1 MRKNLH
7 HKIMLSILAGSLAL
21 GFVYAPPAFAVDVLI
36 ADTSYTAPDG
46 TPGTYDLDAEGTTA
60 GTNYGDAEGYKPIT
74 LPTDDIDTFT
84 VTAGNGGRA
93 EKNGSTGGKGG
104 SISLSAIGNAINNGI
119 SVTAG
124 SGGDIITNDEFVI
137 ITSGSGGDV
146 KLTFNNAVTGGV
158 TATSGSGGDF
168 INEKEQ
174 NTLINGNGGNVELTF
189 DGAVT
194 DGVTATG
201 GNGGNIIQTLDDFYE
216 ITSGSGGDVT
226 LTFNNTVS
234 GGVTATGGNSGN
246 AKSIRGTL
254 SGGNGGNVNLTFMG
268 AVTGDIIAKAGNV
281 GDAEFNNVGFYSN
294 FFGGDVNLTFGGT
307 VRGDIKA
314 TAGNGTDLTATRME
328 NFNGGN
334 GGNVELTFKDAV
346 TGDITA
352 TAGNGGSLNL
362 EYITTFSGNNGGNV
376 NLTFMGAVTG
386 DITATAGNSGKS
398 EITDGVQNF
407 NGNNGGDVT
416 LTFNNNVVT
425 DSISLTG
432 GINTEGAHSDSKGG
446 SVNFTANSISGKTS
460 ADSSDNTTTS
470 NIDINLTKND
480 GDITFDVGTLN
491 IDDNTVK
498 ITAKDS
504 TGNTNNVDI
513 GKTRDNHIEN
523 LILTGNGDIDTTD
536 ANVIK
541 IGSLTINDGT
551 VNDTNWAG
559 FIDRTYYNDDG
570 VTENNNI
577 ALGENGVTFDI
588 ASNKTLAKNLT
599 GSNPGNLTKTG
610 AGTLKLTGSTYDYT
624 GLTVVEQGTLDA
636 SASALTASKGL
647 TLLGGATFVANNS
660 QDWNEKQFVVY
671 DNGSDNSATYQ
682 GNLNA
687 QNSNLY
693 FIASGDNTNPLLSV
707 TGSADISGSKYNI
720 GFTGKTT
727 FDEGQTLTL
736 IEADGTIDASGLQQG
751 NGIDGIDDIKI
762 GSTITQS
769 ITDVTTVPEV
779 ASNGSKLIATLG
791 STLATDEASVL
802 NASMLG
808 GLAFNLQGADLIAR
822 EGMEAAVRSAQLDN
836 NHAVFA
842 ALTRSSLDYGAVDVD
857 GTNML
862 AGLAWRSTTG
872 AGSLTYGVF
881 AEHGDGSYDTYA
893 NINGTSLHGEGDTD
907 YTGGGI
913 LARMDFNGSE
923 NGHGYLEASGRVGNA
938 DTDYTNSGLRDAY
951 GRAASY
957 STDGT
962 YYGAHIGAGYVQKL
976 DEKSSIDWY
985 GKLLWAR
992 LEGGSA
998 DLSTGEHLTFDD
1010 ADSLRLRIG
1019 GRWNYAASDFV
1030 SYYAGLGY
1038 EYEFDGEASG
1048 FTNGLALGDED
1059 LTGGSGVAELGI
1071 SFKPSKNSPFSLELN
1086 LAGFTGE
1093 REGFRGGVEAVYTF

>member
-1 MRKNLH
+1 MPLVLFMPRPL
-7 HKIMLSILAGSLAL
+7 LRT
-21 GFVYAPPAFAVDVLI
+21 PAFAEDVLI
-36 ADTSYTAPDG
+36 ADTSYTSPDG
-46 TPGTYDLDAEGTTA
+46 TRGTYDLDADGTNP
-60 GTNYGDAEGYKPIT
+60 GTNYNNTSIT
-74 LPTDDIDTFT
+74 LPTGPIDKFT
-84 VTAGNGGRA
+84 VTAGDGGNIEISA
-93 EKNGSTGGKGG
+93 YGGNLTG
-104 SISLSAIGNAINNGI
+104 
-119 SVTAG
+119 
-124 SGGDIITNDEFVI
+124 
-137 ITSGSGGDV
+137 
-146 KLTFNNAVTGGV
+146 
-158 TATSGSGGDF
+158 
-168 INEKEQ
+168 
-174 NTLINGNGGNVELTF
+174 GNGGNVTLTF
-189 DGAVT
+189 NETVT
-194 DGVTATG
+194 DNITATG
-201 GNGGNIIQTLDDFYE
+201 GNGGNIENSAYGGNLTGGNGGIVTLTFDKTVTGNITATGGNGSNIE
-216 ITSGSGGDVT
+216 ILAYGGNLTGGNGGIVT
-226 LTFNNTVS
+226 LTFNETVT
-234 GGVTATGGNSGN
+234 GNINATGSDGGSIEISAYGGNL
-246 AKSIRGTL
+246 T
-254 SGGNGGNVNLTFMG
+254 GGNGGN
-268 AVTGDIIAKAGNV
+268 A
-281 GDAEFNNVGFYSN
+281 
-294 FFGGDVNLTFGGT
+294 
-307 VRGDIKA
+307 
-314 TAGNGTDLTATRME
+314 
-328 NFNGGN
+328 
-334 GGNVELTFKDAV
+334 
-346 TGDITA
+346 
-352 TAGNGGSLNL
+352 
-362 EYITTFSGNNGGNV
+362 
-376 NLTFMGAVTG
+376 
-386 DITATAGNSGKS
+386 
-398 EITDGVQNF
+398 
-407 NGNNGGDVT
+407 T
-416 LTFNNNVVT
+416 LTFNDIVVT
-425 DSISLTG
+425 DNISLTSG
-432 GINTEGAHSDSKGG
+432 TNGTRNGANSTPGNGG
-446 SVNFTANSISGKTS
+446 SVNFTANSISGTQS
-460 ADSSDNTTTS
+460 TDSSGNTTTGD
-470 NIDINLTKND
+470 IDIELTKND

-491 IDDNTVK
+491 IADNTVTIK
-498 ITAKDS
+498 TKNSPNSDVNDNNIVICK
-504 TGNTNNVDI
+504 TG
-513 GKTRDNHIEN
+513 DNHIDT
-523 LILTGNGDIDTTD
+523 LYLTGNGNI
-536 ANVIK
+536 NVGNNIQ

-551 VNDTNWAG
+551 INDNNWKN
-559 FIDRTYYNDDG
+559 YNNLKT
-570 VTENNNI
+570 TETSAEI
-577 ALGENGVTFDI
+577 GGKGIIFSTDSEIEWSKGLTDAD
-588 ASNKTLAKNLT
+588 NLT
-599 GSNPGNLTKTG
+599 TPGNLTKTG

-624 GLTVVEQGTLDA
+624 GLTVVEKGTLDA
-636 SASALTASKGL
+636 SASELTNSKGL
-647 TLLGGATFVANNS
+647 TLLGDTIFKANSTQN
-660 QDWNEKQFVVY
+660 WNRKQIAVY
-671 DNGSDNSATYQ
+671 DNASDQYATYQ
-682 GNLNA
+682 GNLTA
-687 QNSNLY
+687 TNSNLY
-693 FIASGDNTNPLLSV
+693 FIANGDNTNPLLSV

-736 IEADGTIDASGLQQG
+736 IEADGTIDASGLQKG
-751 NGIDGIDDIKI
+751 DGIDGIKF

-791 STLATDEASVL
+791 STLATNEASVL

-872 AGSLTYGVF
+872 AGSFTYGVF

-893 NINGTSLHGEGDTD
+893 NINGTNLHGEGDTD

-923 NGHGYLEASGRVGNA
+923 NGYGYLEASGRVGNA

-1030 SYYAGLGY
+1030 NYYAGLGY

>member
-7 HKIMLSILAGSLAL
+7 HKIMLSLLAGSLAL
-21 GFVYAPPAFAVDVLI
+21 GFVYAPPAFAEDVTI
-36 ADTSYTAPDG
+36 ADG
-46 TPGTYDLDAEGTTA
+46 ETYNLNAEGTTS
-60 GTNYGDAEGYKPIT
+60 GTNYGDADIS

-84 VTAGNGGRA
+84 VIAGNGGRTIV
-93 EKNGSTGGKGG
+93 NGSTGGNGG
-104 SISLSAIGNAINNGI
+104 SILLSEIKNAIKNGVSI
-119 SVTAG
+119 TAG
-124 SGGDIITNDEFVI
+124 T
-137 ITSGSGGDV
+137 GSYSTAGTGSAGGDV
-146 KLTFNNAVTGGV
+146 TLTFKNVVNGNITAAAGIGGSTFHSGESICTGG
-158 TATSGSGGDF
+158 AGGDV
-168 INEKEQ
+168 
-174 NTLINGNGGNVELTF
+174 TLTF
-189 DGAVT
+189 KNVVKGNI
-194 DGVTATG
+194 TATG
-201 GNGGNIIQTLDDFYE
+201 GDSGSIGNYFTEANLTGVNGGKVTLIFNDDVNGNITAKAGSGNS
-216 ITSGSGGDVT
+216 TSTNSGEVTGGAGGDVT
-226 LTFNNTVS
+226 LTFNDVVNGNITAAAGDGSDIYNYSNNVN
-234 GGVTATGGNSGN
+234 ATGG
-246 AKSIRGTL
+246 
-254 SGGNGGNVNLTFMG
+254 
-268 AVTGDIIAKAGNV
+268 
-281 GDAEFNNVGFYSN
+281 
-294 FFGGDVNLTFGGT
+294 
-307 VRGDIKA
+307 
-314 TAGNGTDLTATRME
+314 
-328 NFNGGN
+328 
-334 GGNVELTFKDAV
+334 
-346 TGDITA
+346 
-352 TAGNGGSLNL
+352 
-362 EYITTFSGNNGGNV
+362 
-376 NLTFMGAVTG
+376 
-386 DITATAGNSGKS
+386 
-398 EITDGVQNF
+398 
-407 NGNNGGDVT
+407 NGGDVT
-416 LTFNNNVVT
+416 LTFNNVVNGNIDASAGNGSDIDNYSINGNTTGGAGGDVTLTFKNVNGNITAAAGDGGYFHGYISSGNITGGNGGNVSLTFKNVVT
-425 DSISLTG
+425 NSIKLTSGSNG
-432 GINTEGAHSDSKGG
+432 GNNYISTAFKGG
-446 SVNFTANSISGKTS
+446 SVTFEVDTISG
-460 ADSSDNTTTS
+460 TTS
-470 NIDINLTKND
+470 TSDIAINLTKKD

-491 IDDNTVK
+491 IDNNTVT
-498 ITAKDS
+498 ITA
-504 TGNTNNVDI
+504 TGDINTGIEEGTTQNI
-513 GKTRDNHIEN
+513 KANHIDN
-523 LILTGNGDIDTTD
+523 LILTGNGDFKTVDENGD
-536 ANVIK
+536 K
-541 IGSLTINDGT
+541 INDITVGSLTINDGT
-551 VNDTNWAG
+551 VNDNNWAG

-588 ASNKTLAKNLT
+588 TYDKELSKNLT
-599 GSNPGNLTKTG
+599 GSSTGNLTKTG

-636 SASALTASKGL
+636 SISELTNSKGL
-647 TLLGGATFVANNS
+647 TLFGSATFIANTSNQNWTS
-660 QDWNEKQFVVY
+660 TKQNWNNKQIAVY
-671 DNGSDNSATYQ
+671 DNGSDNSAIYQ
-682 GNLNA
+682 GDLSA

-693 FIASGDNTNPLLSV
+693 FIASGDNTNPLLKVINNGTDNNGNVNIAGSNYNLGL
-707 TGSADISGSKYNI
+707 TGDKFLDIGSK
-720 GFTGKTT
+720 
-727 FDEGQTLTL
+727 LTL
-736 IEADGTIDASGLQQG
+736 IEADGTINADNLEPGSG
-751 NGIDGIDDIKI
+751 IKV
-762 GSTITQS
+762 GSTIKQD
-769 ITDVTTVPEV
+769 ITTNVEV
-779 ASNGSKLIATLG
+779 SVDDSGSTEKLIATVNG
-791 STLATDEASVL
+791 ALATDEASAI
-802 NASMLG
+802 NTGMLG

-842 ALTRSSLDYGAVDVD
+842 ALTRSSLDYGTIDVD

-957 STDGT
+957 STDAT

-1030 SYYAGLGY
+1030 NYYAGLGY

-1048 FTNGLALGDED
+1048 FTNCLALGNED

-1071 SFKPSKNSPFSLELN
+1071 SFKPSKNSPFSLELK

>member
-21 GFVYAPPAFAVDVLI
+21 GFVYAQPAFAVDVMI
-36 ADTSYTAPDG
+36 ANGENYTAPDG
-46 TPGTYDLDAEGTTA
+46 TQGTYKLDADGTNN
-60 GTNYGDAEGYKPIT
+60 GTNYNDTSIT
-74 LPTDDIDTFT
+74 LPTDDIGTFT
-84 VTAGNGGRA
+84 VKAGNGGTA
-93 EKNGSTGGKGG
+93 EKTGSTVGKGG
-104 SISLSAIGNAINNGI
+104 SISLSTIGNIINNGVSI
-119 SVTAG
+119 TA
-124 SGGDIITNDEFVI
+124 
-137 ITSGSGGDV
+137 
-146 KLTFNNAVTGGV
+146 
-158 TATSGSGGDF
+158 
-168 INEKEQ
+168 
-174 NTLINGNGGNVELTF
+174 GNGGSPAVASGNV
-189 DGAVT
+189 
-194 DGVTATG
+194 ATG
-201 GNGGNIIQTLDDFYE
+201 GD
-216 ITSGSGGDVT
+216 GGDVT
-226 LTFNNTVS
+226 LTF
-234 GGVTATGGNSGN
+234 
-246 AKSIRGTL
+246 K
-254 SGGNGGNVNLTFMG
+254 NVN
-268 AVTGDIIAKAGNV
+268 GN
-281 GDAEFNNVGFYSN
+281 
-294 FFGGDVNLTFGGT
+294 
-307 VRGDIKA
+307 
-314 TAGNGTDLTATRME
+314 
-328 NFNGGN
+328 
-334 GGNVELTFKDAV
+334 
-346 TGDITA
+346 ITA
-352 TAGNGGSLNL
+352 EAGNGG
-362 EYITTFSGNNGGNV
+362 
-376 NLTFMGAVTG
+376 
-386 DITATAGNSGKS
+386 DIDHYS
-398 EITDGVQNF
+398 I
-407 NGNNGGDVT
+407 NGNATGGNGGDVT
-416 LTFNNNVVT
+416 LTFNDVVNGNITAAAGDGGYFYGYISSGNITGGNGGDATLTFKNVV
-425 DSISLTG
+425 
-432 GINTEGAHSDSKGG
+432 
-446 SVNFTANSISGKTS
+446 ANSITLTSGINGNNNRVTAIKGGNVTFE
-460 ADSSDNTTTS
+460 ADTISGIINTDSRSSTTTGD
-470 NIDINLTKND
+470 IAINLTKND

-491 IDDNTVK
+491 IADNTVK

-513 GKTRDNHIEN
+513 GKTGDNHIEN

-541 IGSLTINDGT
+541 IGSLTIDGA
-551 VNDTNWAG
+551 VISDNIENNKNNNWDNIIG
-559 FIDRTYYNDDG
+559 RTYTTDND
-570 VTENNNI
+570 NI
-577 ALGENGVTFDI
+577 ILGENGVTFDI
-588 ASNKTLAKNLT
+588 VFDKELSKNLT
-599 GSNPGNLTKTG
+599 GSSTGNLTKTG
-610 AGTLKLTGSTYDYT
+610 AGTLALTGSTYDYT
-624 GLTVVEQGTLDA
+624 GLTVVEKGTLDA
-636 SASALTASKGL
+636 SAIALTNSKGL
-647 TLLGGATFVANNS
+647 TLLGDTTFKANTS
-660 QDWNEKQFVVY
+660 QDWDGKQLVVY
-671 DNGSDNSATYQ
+671 DNGYDTFSTYQ
-682 GNLNA
+682 GNLKA

-736 IEADGTIDASGLQQG
+736 IEADGTIDASGLQKG
-751 NGIDGIDDIKI
+751 DGIDGIKF

-791 STLATDEASVL
+791 NTLATDEASVL

-913 LARMDFNGSE
+913 LARMDFNGNE

-1030 SYYAGLGY
+1030 NYYAGLGY

>member
-21 GFVYAPPAFAVDVLI
+21 GFVYGSLALGFVYTPPAFAEDVTI
-36 ADTSYTAPDG
+36 ADG
-46 TPGTYDLDAEGTTA
+46 ETYNLNAEGTTA
-60 GTNYGDAEGYKPIT
+60 GTDYGNA
-74 LPTDDIDTFT
+74 DIFLSTGDIGTFT
-84 VTAGNGGRA
+84 VIAGDGGYTIA
-93 EKNGSTGGKGG
+93 KDLYESFDGANGG
-104 SISLSAIGNAINNGI
+104 SIYLSDIGNVINNGI
-119 SVTAG
+119 SITAG
-124 SGGDIITNDEFVI
+124 TGGLSNGGNAT
-137 ITSGSGGDV
+137 GGAGGDV
-146 KLTFNNAVTGGV
+146 ELTFNNVVNGEIKADAGNGGITFIFLWNDCTGG
-158 TATSGSGGDF
+158 A
-168 INEKEQ
+168 
-174 NTLINGNGGNVELTF
+174 GGNVELTF
-189 DGAVT
+189 NNV
-194 DGVTATG
+194 V
-201 GNGGNIIQTLDDFYE
+201 NGNITAEAGIGGTI
-216 ITSGSGGDVT
+216 ITTSNTRQGGAGGDVE
-226 LTFNNTVS
+226 LTFNNV
-234 GGVTATGGNSGN
+234 VNGN
-246 AKSIRGTL
+246 
-254 SGGNGGNVNLTFMG
+254 
-268 AVTGDIIAKAGNV
+268 
-281 GDAEFNNVGFYSN
+281 
-294 FFGGDVNLTFGGT
+294 
-307 VRGDIKA
+307 
-314 TAGNGTDLTATRME
+314 
-328 NFNGGN
+328 
-334 GGNVELTFKDAV
+334 
-346 TGDITA
+346 ITA
-352 TAGNGGSLNL
+352 AAGNGGGINN
-362 EYITTFSGNNGGNV
+362 FDNGGNS
-376 NLTFMGAVTG
+376 TG
-386 DITATAGNSGKS
+386 G
-398 EITDGVQNF
+398 
-407 NGNNGGDVT
+407 NGGDVT
-416 LTFNNNVVT
+416 LTFTNNVNGNIDAAAGNGGTIGANISSADATGGDGGNVTLTFNNVVT
-425 DSISLTG
+425 DSISLTSG
-432 GINTEGAHSDSKGG
+432 TNGTVNGANSTHGKGG
-446 SVNFTANSISGKTS
+446 SVAFAANSISGTQS
-460 ADSSDNTTTS
+460 TDNI
-470 NIDINLTKND
+470 NITLNKND

-536 ANVIK
+536 ANGIK
-541 IGSLTINDGT
+541 IGQLTIDGGEI
-551 VNDTNWAG
+551 NDTNWAG
-559 FIDRTYYNDDG
+559 FHERAYGNDIFNI
-570 VTENNNI
+570 EN
-577 ALGENGVTFDI
+577 GGVTFNI
-588 ASNKTLAKNLT
+588 NNSQNLKHGLT
-599 GSNPGNLTKTG
+599 GKGGLTKTG
-610 AGTLKLTGSTYDYT
+610 NGTLELAKGTPGINFDYEGIT
-624 GLTVVEQGTLDA
+624 TITQGTIDA
-636 SASALTASKGL
+636 SATTSTLSKSAGL
-647 TLLGGATFVANNS
+647 TLYSGATFVANNS
-660 QDWNEKQFVVY
+660 QYWNEKQIAVY

-682 GNLNA
+682 GNLTA
-687 QNSNLY
+687 TNSNLY
-693 FIASGDNTNPLLSV
+693 FIASGDNTNPLLKVINNGTDNNGNVNIAGSNYNLGL
-707 TGSADISGSKYNI
+707 TGDKILDIGSK
-720 GFTGKTT
+720 
-727 FDEGQTLTL
+727 LTL
-736 IEADGTIDASGLQQG
+736 IEADGTINADNLEPGSG
-751 NGIDGIDDIKI
+751 IKV
-762 GSTITQS
+762 GSTIKQD
-769 ITDVTTVPEV
+769 ITTNVEV
-779 ASNGSKLIATLG
+779 SVDDSGSTEKLIATVSG
-791 STLATDEASVL
+791 ALATDEASAI
-802 NASMLG
+802 NSGMLG

-923 NGHGYLEASGRVGNA
+923 NGHGYLEASGRIGNA

-1030 SYYAGLGY
+1030 NYYAGLGY

>member
-21 GFVYAPPAFAVDVLI
+21 GFVYAPPAFAEDVLI
-36 ADTSYTAPDG
+36 ADTSYTSPDG
-46 TPGTYDLDAEGTTA
+46 TRGTYDLDADGTNP
-60 GTNYGDAEGYKPIT
+60 GTNYNNTSIT
-74 LPTDDIDTFT
+74 LPTGPIDKFT
-84 VTAGNGGRA
+84 VTAGDGGNIEISA
-93 EKNGSTGGKGG
+93 YGGNLTG
-104 SISLSAIGNAINNGI
+104 
-119 SVTAG
+119 
-124 SGGDIITNDEFVI
+124 
-137 ITSGSGGDV
+137 
-146 KLTFNNAVTGGV
+146 
-158 TATSGSGGDF
+158 
-168 INEKEQ
+168 
-174 NTLINGNGGNVELTF
+174 GNGGNVTLTF
-189 DGAVT
+189 NETVT
-194 DGVTATG
+194 DNITATG
-201 GNGGNIIQTLDDFYE
+201 GNGGNIENSAY
-216 ITSGSGGDVT
+216 GGNLTGGNGGIVT
-226 LTFNNTVS
+226 LTFHETVT
-234 GGVTATGGNSGN
+234 GNINATGSDGGSIEISAYGGNL
-246 AKSIRGTL
+246 T
-254 SGGNGGNVNLTFMG
+254 GGNGGN
-268 AVTGDIIAKAGNV
+268 A
-281 GDAEFNNVGFYSN
+281 
-294 FFGGDVNLTFGGT
+294 
-307 VRGDIKA
+307 
-314 TAGNGTDLTATRME
+314 
-328 NFNGGN
+328 
-334 GGNVELTFKDAV
+334 
-346 TGDITA
+346 
-352 TAGNGGSLNL
+352 
-362 EYITTFSGNNGGNV
+362 
-376 NLTFMGAVTG
+376 
-386 DITATAGNSGKS
+386 
-398 EITDGVQNF
+398 
-407 NGNNGGDVT
+407 T
-416 LTFNNNVVT
+416 LTFNDIVVT
-425 DSISLTG
+425 DNISLTSG
-432 GINTEGAHSDSKGG
+432 TNGTRNGANSTPGNGG
-446 SVNFTANSISGKTS
+446 SVNFTANSISGTQS
-460 ADSSDNTTTS
+460 TDSSGNTTTGD
-470 NIDINLTKND
+470 IDIELTKND

-491 IDDNTVK
+491 IADNTVTIK
-498 ITAKDS
+498 TKNSPNSDVNDNNIVICK
-504 TGNTNNVDI
+504 TG
-513 GKTRDNHIEN
+513 DNHIDT
-523 LILTGNGDIDTTD
+523 LYLTGNGNI
-536 ANVIK
+536 NVGNNIQ
-541 IGSLTINDGT
+541 IGSLTINGGT
-551 VNDTNWAG
+551 INDTNWG
-559 FIDRTYYNDDG
+559 NYN
-570 VTENNNI
+570 N
-577 ALGENGVTFDI
+577 L
-588 ASNKTLAKNLT
+588 KTTKTSAEIGGKGIIFSTDSEIEWSKGLTDADNLT
-599 GSNPGNLTKTG
+599 TPGNLTKTG

-624 GLTVVEQGTLDA
+624 GLTVVEKGTLDA
-636 SASALTASKGL
+636 SASELTNSKGL
-647 TLLGGATFVANNS
+647 TLLGDTIFKANSTQN
-660 QDWNEKQFVVY
+660 WNRKQIAVY
-671 DNGSDNSATYQ
+671 DNGSDQYATYQ
-682 GNLNA
+682 GNLTA
-687 QNSNLY
+687 TNSNLY
-693 FIASGDNTNPLLSV
+693 FIANGDNTNPLLSV

-736 IEADGTIDASGLQQG
+736 IEADGTIDASGLQKG
-751 NGIDGIDDIKI
+751 DGIDGIKF

-791 STLATDEASVL
+791 STLATNEASVL

-872 AGSLTYGVF
+872 AGNLTYGVF

-992 LEGGSA
+992 LEGASA

-1019 GRWNYAASDFV
+1019 GRWNYTASDFV

>member
-21 GFVYAPPAFAVDVLI
+21 GFVYAPPAFAEDAVDVEI
-36 ADTSYTAPDG
+36 ADGEEYNLNANYTISG
-46 TPGTYDLDAEGTTA
+46 TDYNDAS
-60 GTNYGDAEGYKPIT
+60 IT
-74 LPTDDIDTFT
+74 LPTGPIGTFT
-84 VTAGNGGRA
+84 VTAGNGG
-93 EKNGSTGGKGG
+93 ETIVNGSTGGKGG
-104 SISLSAIGNAINNGI
+104 SISLSAIGNIINNGI

-124 SGGDIITNDEFVI
+124 NGGKSYYHNTDENVTGGAGGDVTLTFTNVVNGNITASAGNGGDIEPY
-137 ITSGSGGDV
+137 
-146 KLTFNNAVTGGV
+146 
-158 TATSGSGGDF
+158 
-168 INEKEQ
+168 
-174 NTLINGNGGNVELTF
+174 INGNL
-189 DGAVT
+189 
-194 DGVTATG
+194 
-201 GNGGNIIQTLDDFYE
+201 
-216 ITSGSGGDVT
+216 TSGDGGDGGDVT
-226 LTFNNTVS
+226 LTFNDIVVTDNISLTS
-234 GGVTATGGNSGN
+234 GMN
-246 AKSIRGTL
+246 GT
-254 SGGNGGNVNLTFMG
+254 GNGANSTP
-268 AVTGDIIAKAGNV
+268 
-281 GDAEFNNVGFYSN
+281 
-294 FFGGDVNLTFGGT
+294 
-307 VRGDIKA
+307 
-314 TAGNGTDLTATRME
+314 
-328 NFNGGN
+328 
-334 GGNVELTFKDAV
+334 
-346 TGDITA
+346 
-352 TAGNGGSLNL
+352 GNGGSV
-362 EYITTFSGNNGGNV
+362 TFE
-376 NLTFMGAVTG
+376 A
-386 DITATAGNSGKS
+386 
-398 EITDGVQNF
+398 E
-407 NGNNGGDVT
+407 
-416 LTFNNNVVT
+416 
-425 DSISLTG
+425 
-432 GINTEGAHSDSKGG
+432 
-446 SVNFTANSISGKTS
+446 SISGTQS
-460 ADSSDNTTTS
+460 EDSSSNTTT

-498 ITAKDS
+498 ITA
-504 TGNTNNVDI
+504 TGDINTGIEEGTTQNR
-513 GKTRDNHIEN
+513 KANHIDN
-523 LILTGNGDIDTTD
+523 LILTGNGDFKTVDENGD
-536 ANVIK
+536 K
-541 IGSLTINDGT
+541 INDITVGSLTINDGT

-751 NGIDGIDDIKI
+751 NDIDGIDDIKI

-791 STLATDEASVL
+791 STLAADEASAI
-802 NASMLG
+802 NTGMLG
-808 GLAFNLQGADLIAR
+808 GLAFNLQGADLIAH
-822 EGMEAAVRSAQLDN
+822 EGMEAAVRSTQLDN

-842 ALTRSSLDYGAVDVD
+842 ALTRSSLDYGTVDVD

-872 AGSLTYGVF
+872 AGSMTYGVF

-893 NINGTSLHGEGDTD
+893 NINGTNLHGEGDTD

-992 LEGGSA
+992 LEGGSV

-1019 GRWNYAASDFV
+1019 GSWNYAASDFV

>member
-21 GFVYAPPAFAVDVLI
+21 GFIYAPPAFAEDVKI
-36 ADTSYTAPDG
+36 EHGANDG
-46 TPGTYDLDAEGTTA
+46 NGGTYNLDAKGTTD
-60 GTNYGDAEGYKPIT
+60 GTNYGDEKGYTSIS
-74 LPTDDIDTFT
+74 LPTGTIDKFT
-84 VTAGNGGRA
+84 VTAGNGGNI
-93 EKNGSTGGKGG
+93 KN
-104 SISLSAIGNAINNGI
+104 L
-119 SVTAG
+119 TAG
-124 SGGDIITNDEFVI
+124 GIY
-137 ITSGSGGDV
+137 
-146 KLTFNNAVTGGV
+146 TG
-158 TATSGSGGDF
+158 
-168 INEKEQ
+168 
-174 NTLINGNGGNVELTF
+174 GNGGNVTLTF
-189 DGAVT
+189 KETVT
-194 DGVTATG
+194 GIINATVGNGGNIENLDAGGNLRGGNGGGDVTLTFKETVTGIINATG
-201 GNGGNIIQTLDDFYE
+201 GNGGNIKN
-216 ITSGSGGDVT
+216 S
-226 LTFNNTVS
+226 
-234 GGVTATGGNSGN
+234 ATGG
-246 AKSIRGTL
+246 IYT
-254 SGGNGGNVNLTFMG
+254 GGNGGNVTLTFNET
-268 AVTGDIIAKAGNV
+268 VTDN
-281 GDAEFNNVGFYSN
+281 
-294 FFGGDVNLTFGGT
+294 
-307 VRGDIKA
+307 
-314 TAGNGTDLTATRME
+314 
-328 NFNGGN
+328 
-334 GGNVELTFKDAV
+334 
-346 TGDITA
+346 ITA
-352 TAGNGGSLNL
+352 TAGNGSNIENSATGGI
-362 EYITTFSGNNGGNV
+362 YTGGNGGNV
-376 NLTFMGAVTG
+376 TLTFNETVT
-386 DITATAGNSGKS
+386 DNITATAGNGSNIENSAAGG
-398 EITDGVQNF
+398 IYTG
-407 NGNNGGDVT
+407 GNGGNIT
-416 LTFNNNVVT
+416 LTFNNVVFT
-425 DSISLTG
+425 DSISLTSG
-432 GINTEGAHSDSKGG
+432 TKGVLIGTGYNCTPGNGG
-446 SVNFTANSISGKTS
+446 SVNFTAESISGTQS
-460 ADSSDNTTTS
+460 EDSSSNTTT
-470 NIDINLTKND
+470 NIDINLTKNVC
-480 GDITFDVGTLN
+480 DITFDVGTLN
-491 IDDNTVK
+491 IDDNTVT
-498 ITAKDS
+498 ITVEDNS
-504 TGNTNNVDI
+504 GNSDNNSENNIVI
-513 GKTRDNHIEN
+513 GKTGDNHIEN
-523 LILTGNGDIDTTD
+523 LILTGSGDFKTVDENGD
-536 ANVIK
+536 K
-541 IGSLTINDGT
+541 INDITVGSLTI
-551 VNDTNWAG
+551 
-559 FIDRTYYNDDG
+559 DDA
-570 VTENNNI
+570 VISDNTENNNWDNIIGRTYTTDNDNI

-588 ASNKTLAKNLT
+588 TSYKELSKNLT
-599 GSNPGNLTKTG
+599 GSSTGNLTKTG
-610 AGTLKLTGSTYDYT
+610 TGTLKLTGSTYDYT

-636 SASALTASKGL
+636 SNYALASSKGL
-647 TLLGGATFVANNS
+647 TLFGGATFIANTS
-660 QDWNEKQFVVY
+660 QDWDGKQLAVY
-671 DNGSDNSATYQ
+671 DNVSVNSATYQ

-720 GFTGKTT
+720 VFTSKTT

-791 STLATDEASVL
+791 STLATDEASAI
-802 NASMLG
+802 NSGMLG

-842 ALTRSSLDYGAVDVD
+842 ALTRSSLDYGTIDVD

-923 NGHGYLEASGRVGNA
+923 NGHGYLEASGRAGNA

-1030 SYYAGLGY
+1030 NYYAGLGY

>member
-7 HKIMLSILAGSLAL
+7 HKIMLSLLAGSLAL
-21 GFVYAPPAFAVDVLI
+21 SFVYAPPAFAVDVLI

-46 TPGTYDLDAEGTTA
+46 THGTYNLNAYYTISGTDYNDAS
-60 GTNYGDAEGYKPIT
+60 IT
-74 LPTDDIDTFT
+74 LPTGPIGTFT
-84 VTAGNGGRA
+84 VTAGNGG
-93 EKNGSTGGKGG
+93 ETIVNGSTGGKGG
-104 SISLSAIGNAINNGI
+104 SISLSDIKNAIKNGV

-124 SGGDIITNDEFVI
+124 NGGNIIVNSYSAN

-146 KLTFNNAVTGGV
+146 ALTLRST
-158 TATSGSGGDF
+158 
-168 INEKEQ
+168 
-174 NTLINGNGGNVELTF
+174 
-189 DGAVT
+189 VT
-194 DGVTATG
+194 D
-201 GNGGNIIQTLDDFYE
+201 
-216 ITSGSGGDVT
+216 
-226 LTFNNTVS
+226 
-234 GGVTATGGNSGN
+234 
-246 AKSIRGTL
+246 
-254 SGGNGGNVNLTFMG
+254 
-268 AVTGDIIAKAGNV
+268 
-281 GDAEFNNVGFYSN
+281 
-294 FFGGDVNLTFGGT
+294 
-307 VRGDIKA
+307 
-314 TAGNGTDLTATRME
+314 
-328 NFNGGN
+328 
-334 GGNVELTFKDAV
+334 
-346 TGDITA
+346 DITA
-352 TAGNGGSLNL
+352 TAGNGGNIEINSTGGNL
-362 EYITTFSGNNGGNV
+362 TSGNGGNV
-376 NLTFMGAVTG
+376 TLTFNETVTGIINATGGNGGNIEHSAAGGNLTGGNGGIVTLTFKETVTG
-386 DITATAGNSGKS
+386 IIKATGGNGGNIEHLAAGGDLTGGNGGIVTLTFKETVTGIINATGGNGSNIEISASGG
-398 EITDGVQNF
+398 ILTG
-407 NGNNGGDVT
+407 GNGGDVT
-416 LTFNNNVVT
+416 LTFNDVVT
-425 DSISLTG
+425 NNISLKSGTNG
-432 GINTEGAHSDSKGG
+432 TEYGANSTPGNGG
-446 SVNFTANSISGKTS
+446 SVTFTAESISGTQSTDNINITLNKNDGALNFHTNTLNIQNNTVTITANSSIG
-460 ADSSDNTTTS
+460 
-470 NIDINLTKND
+470 D
-480 GDITFDVGTLN
+480 GQ
-491 IDDNTVK
+491 
-498 ITAKDS
+498 S
-504 TGNTNNVDI
+504 Q
-513 GKTRDNHIEN
+513 DNHIDT
-523 LILTGNGDIDTTD
+523 LLLTGNGNFITNLSNNADITVGKL
-536 ANVIK
+536 A
-541 IGSLTINDGT
+541 INGGT
-551 VNDTNWAG
+551 VNNDNWKNIIEHDYKDPNAN
-559 FIDRTYYNDDG
+559 T
-570 VTENNNI
+570 I
-577 ALGENGVTFDI
+577 ALGEDGVTFDI
-588 ASNKTLAKNLT
+588 TSDKTLAKNLT
-599 GSNPGNLTKTG
+599 GNSTGNLTKTG
-610 AGTLKLTGSTYDYT
+610 AGMLKLTGSTYDYT
-624 GLTVVEQGTLDA
+624 GLTVVEQGILDA
-636 SASALTASKGL
+636 SASELTNSKGL
-647 TLLGGATFVANNS
+647 TLLGDTTFKANTS
-660 QDWNEKQFVVY
+660 QDWDGKQLVVY

-682 GNLNA
+682 GNLSA

-707 TGSADISGSKYNI
+707 TGSADISDSKYNI
-720 GFTGKTT
+720 VFTGKTT

-791 STLATDEASVL
+791 STLATDEASAI
-802 NASMLG
+802 NSGMLG

-822 EGMEAAVRSAQLDN
+822 EGMEAAICSAQLDN

-842 ALTRSSLDYGAVDVD
+842 ALTRSSLDYGTVDVD

-872 AGSLTYGVF
+872 AGSMTYGVF

-913 LARMDFNGSE
+913 LARIDFNGSE
-923 NGHGYLEASGRVGNA
+923 NVHGYLEASGRVGNA

>member
-7 HKIMLSILAGSLAL
+7 HKIMLSLLAGSLAL
-21 GFVYAPPAFAVDVLI
+21 GFVYAPPAFAEDVLI
-36 ADTSYTAPDG
+36 ADKSYTAPDG
-46 TPGTYDLDAEGTTA
+46 TQGTYDLDADGTNN
-60 GTNYGDAEGYKPIT
+60 GTNYGDEKGYTSIS
-74 LPTDDIDTFT
+74 LPTGPIDKFT
-84 VTAGNGGRA
+84 VIAGDGGNIENSAAGGNLRGGNGGDVTLTFKETVTDNITATAGNGGNI
-93 EKNGSTGGKGG
+93 KNLAAGMNLTG
-104 SISLSAIGNAINNGI
+104 
-119 SVTAG
+119 
-124 SGGDIITNDEFVI
+124 
-137 ITSGSGGDV
+137 
-146 KLTFNNAVTGGV
+146 
-158 TATSGSGGDF
+158 
-168 INEKEQ
+168 
-174 NTLINGNGGNVELTF
+174 GNGGIVTLTF
-189 DGAVT
+189 DKTVT
-194 DGVTATG
+194 GNINATG
-201 GNGGNIIQTLDDFYE
+201 GNGGNIENSAAGGNLR
-216 ITSGSGGDVT
+216 GGNGGDVT
-226 LTFNNTVS
+226 LTFKETV
-234 GGVTATGGNSGN
+234 
-246 AKSIRGTL
+246 
-254 SGGNGGNVNLTFMG
+254 
-268 AVTGDIIAKAGNV
+268 
-281 GDAEFNNVGFYSN
+281 
-294 FFGGDVNLTFGGT
+294 
-307 VRGDIKA
+307 
-314 TAGNGTDLTATRME
+314 TD
-328 NFNGGN
+328 N
-334 GGNVELTFKDAV
+334 
-346 TGDITA
+346 ITA
-352 TAGNGGSLNL
+352 TAGNGGNIKNL
-362 EYITTFSGNNGGNV
+362 AAGMNLTGGNGGIVTLTFDKTVTGNINATGGNGGNIENSAAGM
-376 NLTFMGAVTG
+376 NLTGG
-386 DITATAGNSGKS
+386 
-398 EITDGVQNF
+398 
-407 NGNNGGDVT
+407 NGGDVT
-416 LTFNNNVVT
+416 LTFNDIVVT
-425 DSISLTG
+425 DSISLKSGTNG
-432 GINTEGAHSDSKGG
+432 TEYGTEYGANSTPGNGG
-446 SVNFTANSISGKTS
+446 SVNFTANSISGKKS
-460 ADSSDNTTTS
+460 VDSSGNTTTGD
-470 NIDINLTKND
+470 IDIELTKND

-491 IDDNTVK
+491 IADNTVK
-498 ITAKDS
+498 ITVEDNSSNSNNNGENNIVIAK
-504 TGNTNNVDI
+504 TGQ
-513 GKTRDNHIEN
+513 NHIDN
-523 LILTGNGDIDTTD
+523 LILTGNGDFKTID
-536 ANVIK
+536 ANRNQINDITV
-541 IGSLTINDGT
+541 GSLTINDGT

-588 ASNKTLAKNLT
+588 TSNKTLAKNLT

-624 GLTVVEQGTLDA
+624 GLTVVEKGTLDA

-647 TLLGGATFVANNS
+647 TLLGDTIFKANSTQN
-660 QDWNEKQFVVY
+660 WNRKQIAVY
-671 DNGSDNSATYQ
+671 DNASDKSATYQ

-687 QNSNLY
+687 QYSNLY
-693 FIASGDNTNPLLSV
+693 FLASGDNTNPLLSV
-707 TGSADISGSKYNI
+707 TGSADISDSKYNI
-720 GFTGKTT
+720 VFTGKTT

-779 ASNGSKLIATLG
+779 ASNGSKLIATLS
-791 STLATDEASVL
+791 STLAADEASVL

-808 GLAFNLQGADLIAR
+808 DLAFNLQGADLIAR

-872 AGSLTYGVF
+872 AGSMTYGVF

-985 GKLLWAR
+985 GKLLWTR

-998 DLSTGEHLTFDD
+998 DLSTGEHLTFDN

-1030 SYYAGLGY
+1030 NYYAGLGY

-1059 LTGGSGVAELGI
+1059 LTGGNGVAELGI

>member
-21 GFVYAPPAFAVDVLI
+21 GFVYAPPAFAEDAVDVEI
-36 ADTSYTAPDG
+36 ADGEEYNLNANYTISG
-46 TPGTYDLDAEGTTA
+46 TDYNDAS
-60 GTNYGDAEGYKPIT
+60 IT
-74 LPTDDIDTFT
+74 LPTGPIGTFT
-84 VTAGNGGRA
+84 VTAGNGG
-93 EKNGSTGGKGG
+93 ETIVNGSTGGKGG
-104 SISLSAIGNAINNGI
+104 SISLSAIGNIINNGI

-124 SGGDIITNDEFVI
+124 NGGKSYYHNTDENVTGGAGGDVTLTFTNVVNGNITASAGNGGDIEPY
-137 ITSGSGGDV
+137 
-146 KLTFNNAVTGGV
+146 
-158 TATSGSGGDF
+158 
-168 INEKEQ
+168 
-174 NTLINGNGGNVELTF
+174 INGNL
-189 DGAVT
+189 
-194 DGVTATG
+194 
-201 GNGGNIIQTLDDFYE
+201 
-216 ITSGSGGDVT
+216 TSGDGGDGGDVT
-226 LTFNNTVS
+226 LTFNDIVVTDNISLTS
-234 GGVTATGGNSGN
+234 GMN
-246 AKSIRGTL
+246 GT
-254 SGGNGGNVNLTFMG
+254 GNGANSTP
-268 AVTGDIIAKAGNV
+268 
-281 GDAEFNNVGFYSN
+281 
-294 FFGGDVNLTFGGT
+294 
-307 VRGDIKA
+307 
-314 TAGNGTDLTATRME
+314 
-328 NFNGGN
+328 
-334 GGNVELTFKDAV
+334 
-346 TGDITA
+346 
-352 TAGNGGSLNL
+352 GNGGSV
-362 EYITTFSGNNGGNV
+362 TFE
-376 NLTFMGAVTG
+376 A
-386 DITATAGNSGKS
+386 
-398 EITDGVQNF
+398 E
-407 NGNNGGDVT
+407 
-416 LTFNNNVVT
+416 
-425 DSISLTG
+425 
-432 GINTEGAHSDSKGG
+432 
-446 SVNFTANSISGKTS
+446 SISGTQS
-460 ADSSDNTTTS
+460 EDSSSNTTT

-498 ITAKDS
+498 ITA
-504 TGNTNNVDI
+504 TGDINTGIEEGTTQNR
-513 GKTRDNHIEN
+513 KANHIDN
-523 LILTGNGDIDTTD
+523 LILTGNGDFKTVDENGD
-536 ANVIK
+536 K
-541 IGSLTINDGT
+541 INDITVGSLTINDGT

-751 NGIDGIDDIKI
+751 NDIDGIDDIKI

-791 STLATDEASVL
+791 STLAADEASAI
-802 NASMLG
+802 NTGMLG
-808 GLAFNLQGADLIAR
+808 GLAFNLQGADLIAH
-822 EGMEAAVRSAQLDN
+822 EGMEAAVRSTQLDN

-842 ALTRSSLDYGAVDVD
+842 ALTRSSLDYGTVDVD

-872 AGSLTYGVF
+872 AGSMTYGVF

-893 NINGTSLHGEGDTD
+893 NINGTNLHGEGDTD

-976 DEKSSIDWY
+976 DEKSSINWY

-992 LEGGSA
+992 LEGGSV

-1019 GRWNYAASDFV
+1019 GSWNYAASDFV

>member
-7 HKIMLSILAGSLAL
+7 HKIMLSLLAGSLAL
-21 GFVYAPPAFAVDVLI
+21 GFVYAPPAFAEDVLI

-46 TPGTYDLDAEGTTA
+46 TKGTYNLDADGTNNGTTYND
-60 GTNYGDAEGYKPIT
+60 TSIT
-74 LPTDDIDTFT
+74 LPTDPIGTFT
-84 VTAGNGGRA
+84 VIAGNGGNIEISA
-93 EKNGSTGGKGG
+93 SGMNLTG
-104 SISLSAIGNAINNGI
+104 
-119 SVTAG
+119 
-124 SGGDIITNDEFVI
+124 
-137 ITSGSGGDV
+137 
-146 KLTFNNAVTGGV
+146 
-158 TATSGSGGDF
+158 
-168 INEKEQ
+168 
-174 NTLINGNGGNVELTF
+174 GNGGNVTLTF
-189 DGAVT
+189 DKTVT
-194 DGVTATG
+194 GNINATG
-201 GNGGNIIQTLDDFYE
+201 GNGGNIE
-216 ITSGSGGDVT
+216 HS
-226 LTFNNTVS
+226 
-234 GGVTATGGNSGN
+234 AAGGNL
-246 AKSIRGTL
+246 K
-254 SGGNGGNVNLTFMG
+254 GG
-268 AVTGDIIAKAGNV
+268 
-281 GDAEFNNVGFYSN
+281 
-294 FFGGDVNLTFGGT
+294 
-307 VRGDIKA
+307 
-314 TAGNGTDLTATRME
+314 
-328 NFNGGN
+328 
-334 GGNVELTFKDAV
+334 
-346 TGDITA
+346 
-352 TAGNGGSLNL
+352 
-362 EYITTFSGNNGGNV
+362 
-376 NLTFMGAVTG
+376 
-386 DITATAGNSGKS
+386 
-398 EITDGVQNF
+398 
-407 NGNNGGDVT
+407 NGGDVT
-416 LTFNNNVVT
+416 LTFKETVT
-425 DSISLTG
+425 GIINATGGNGGNIEISASGGILTG
-432 GINTEGAHSDSKGG
+432 GNGGIVTLTFDKTVTGNINATGGNGGNIEISASGGILTGGNGGIVTLTFNDVVTNNISLKSGTNGTEYGANSTPGNGG
-446 SVNFTANSISGKTS
+446 SVTFTAESISGTQS
-460 ADSSDNTTTS
+460 TDNI
-470 NIDINLTKND
+470 NITLNKND
-480 GDITFDVGTLN
+480 GALNFHTNTLN
-491 IDDNTVK
+491 IQNNTVT
-498 ITAKDS
+498 ITANGS
-504 TGNTNNVDI
+504 I
-513 GKTRDNHIEN
+513 GDGQSQDNHIDT
-523 LILTGNGDIDTTD
+523 LLLTGNGNFITNLSNNDDITVGKLAID
-536 ANVIK
+536 
-541 IGSLTINDGT
+541 GGT
-551 VNDTNWAG
+551 VNDANWDSIIERNYRDPYAA
-559 FIDRTYYNDDG
+559 
-570 VTENNNI
+570 NI
-577 ALGENGVTFDI
+577 TLGANGVTFDI

-610 AGTLKLTGSTYDYT
+610 AGTLKLTGNTYDYS

-636 SASALTASKGL
+636 SASALTNSKGL
-647 TLLGGATFVANNS
+647 TLLGDTTFKANTS
-660 QDWNEKQFVVY
+660 QDWDGKQLAVY
-671 DNGSDNSATYQ
+671 DNGSDTSAVYT
-682 GNLNA
+682 GDLNA

-693 FIASGDNTNPLLSV
+693 FIANGDNTNPLLSV

-736 IEADGTIDASGLQQG
+736 IEADGTIDASGLQKG
-751 NGIDGIDDIKI
+751 DGIDGIDDIKI

-802 NASMLG
+802 NTGMLG

-872 AGSLTYGVF
+872 AGSMTYGFF

-998 DLSTGEHLTFDD
+998 DLSTGEHLSFDD

>member
-7 HKIMLSILAGSLAL
+7 NKIMLSILAGILAL
-21 GFVYAPPAFAVDVLI
+21 GFVYAPPAFAENVLI
-36 ADTSYTAPDG
+36 ADKSYTAPDG
-46 TPGTYDLDAEGTTA
+46 TQGTYDLDAVGTNN
-60 GTNYGDAEGYKPIT
+60 GTNYGDEKGYTSIS
-74 LPTDDIDTFT
+74 LPTGPIGTFT
-84 VTAGNGGRA
+84 VTAGNGGNIKNLTA
-93 EKNGSTGGKGG
+93 ERNLRG
-104 SISLSAIGNAINNGI
+104 
-119 SVTAG
+119 
-124 SGGDIITNDEFVI
+124 
-137 ITSGSGGDV
+137 
-146 KLTFNNAVTGGV
+146 
-158 TATSGSGGDF
+158 
-168 INEKEQ
+168 
-174 NTLINGNGGNVELTF
+174 GNGGNVTLTF
-189 DGAVT
+189 NETVT
-194 DGVTATG
+194 GIINATG
-201 GNGGNIIQTLDDFYE
+201 GNGGNIE
-216 ITSGSGGDVT
+216 NS
-226 LTFNNTVS
+226 
-234 GGVTATGGNSGN
+234 AAGGNY
-246 AKSIRGTL
+246 T
-254 SGGNGGNVNLTFMG
+254 GGNGGNVTLTFNET
-268 AVTGDIIAKAGNV
+268 VTDN
-281 GDAEFNNVGFYSN
+281 
-294 FFGGDVNLTFGGT
+294 
-307 VRGDIKA
+307 
-314 TAGNGTDLTATRME
+314 
-328 NFNGGN
+328 
-334 GGNVELTFKDAV
+334 
-346 TGDITA
+346 ITA
-352 TAGNGGSLNL
+352 TAGNGGNIVNSAQGSD
-362 EYITTFSGNNGGNV
+362 YTGG
-376 NLTFMGAVTG
+376 
-386 DITATAGNSGKS
+386 
-398 EITDGVQNF
+398 
-407 NGNNGGDVT
+407 NGGDVI
-416 LTFNNNVVT
+416 LTFNNVVFT
-425 DSISLTG
+425 ESISLTSG
-432 GINTEGAHSDSKGG
+432 TNGVLEGTYYNCTPGNGG
-446 SVNFTANSISGKTS
+446 SVNFTAESISGTQS
-460 ADSSDNTTTS
+460 TDNI
-470 NIDINLTKND
+470 NITLNKND
-480 GDITFDVGTLN
+480 GALNFHTNTLN
-491 IDDNTVK
+491 IQNNTVT
-498 ITAKDS
+498 ITAN
-504 TGNTNNVDI
+504 GYI
-513 GKTRDNHIEN
+513 GDGQSQDNHIDT
-523 LILTGNGDIDTTD
+523 LLLTGNGNFITKLSNNADITVGKLAID
-536 ANVIK
+536 
-541 IGSLTINDGT
+541 GGT
-551 VNDTNWAG
+551 VNDANWDSIIERNYRDPYAA
-559 FIDRTYYNDDG
+559 
-570 VTENNNI
+570 NI
-577 ALGENGVTFDI
+577 TLGANGVTFDI

-624 GLTVVEQGTLDA
+624 GLTVVEKGTLDA

-647 TLLGGATFVANNS
+647 TLLGDTIFKANSTQN
-660 QDWNEKQFVVY
+660 WNRKQIAVY
-671 DNGSDNSATYQ
+671 DNGSDQYATYQ
-682 GNLNA
+682 GNLTA
-687 QNSNLY
+687 TNSNLY
-693 FIASGDNTNPLLSV
+693 FIARGDNTNPLLSV

-720 GFTGKTT
+720 VFTGKTT

-802 NASMLG
+802 NTGMLG

-822 EGMEAAVRSAQLDN
+822 EGMEAAIRSAQLDN

-872 AGSLTYGVF
+872 AGSLTYGFF

-893 NINGTSLHGEGDTD
+893 NINGTNLHGEGDTD

-923 NGHGYLEASGRVGNA
+923 NGHGYLEASGRIGNA

>member
-1 MRKNLH
+1 MRKNLQN
-7 HKIMLSILAGSLAL
+7 KIMLSILAGSLAL
-21 GFVYAPPAFAVDVLI
+21 GFVYAPPAFAEDVLI

-46 TPGTYDLDAEGTTA
+46 TQGTYDLDADGTNN
-60 GTNYGDAEGYKPIT
+60 GTNYGDEKGYTSIS
-74 LPTDDIDTFT
+74 LPTGPIDKFT
-84 VTAGNGGRA
+84 VTAGNGGNIENSNQRR
-93 EKNGSTGGKGG
+93 
-104 SISLSAIGNAINNGI
+104 
-119 SVTAG
+119 
-124 SGGDIITNDEFVI
+124 DY
-137 ITSGSGGDV
+137 
-146 KLTFNNAVTGGV
+146 
-158 TATSGSGGDF
+158 
-168 INEKEQ
+168 
-174 NTLINGNGGNVELTF
+174 
-189 DGAVT
+189 
-194 DGVTATG
+194 TG
-201 GNGGNIIQTLDDFYE
+201 GNGGN
-216 ITSGSGGDVT
+216 VT
-226 LTFNNTVS
+226 LTFNETV
-234 GGVTATGGNSGN
+234 TDNIT
-246 AKSIRGTL
+246 
-254 SGGNGGNVNLTFMG
+254 
-268 AVTGDIIAKAGNV
+268 
-281 GDAEFNNVGFYSN
+281 
-294 FFGGDVNLTFGGT
+294 
-307 VRGDIKA
+307 A
-314 TAGNGTDLTATRME
+314 TAGNGGNIE
-328 NFNGGN
+328 NSNQGSDYTGGN
-334 GGNVELTFKDAV
+334 GGDVILTFNDVV
-346 TGDITA
+346 TDNITATAGNGGNIENSNQGSDYTGGNGGDVILTFNDVVTDNITA
-352 TAGNGGSLNL
+352 TAGNGGSV
-362 EYITTFSGNNGGNV
+362 TFE
-376 NLTFMGAVTG
+376 A
-386 DITATAGNSGKS
+386 
-398 EITDGVQNF
+398 E
-407 NGNNGGDVT
+407 
-416 LTFNNNVVT
+416 
-425 DSISLTG
+425 
-432 GINTEGAHSDSKGG
+432 
-446 SVNFTANSISGKTS
+446 SISGTQS
-460 ADSSDNTTTS
+460 TDNI
-470 NIDINLTKND
+470 NITLNKND
-480 GDITFDVGTLN
+480 GALNFHTNTLN
-491 IDDNTVK
+491 IQNNTVT
-498 ITAKDS
+498 ITANGS
-504 TGNTNNVDI
+504 I
-513 GKTRDNHIEN
+513 GDGQSQDNHIDT
-523 LILTGNGDIDTTD
+523 LLLTGNGNFITNLSNNADITVGKL
-536 ANVIK
+536 A
-541 IGSLTINDGT
+541 INGGT
-551 VNDTNWAG
+551 VNNDNWKNIIEHDYKDPNAN
-559 FIDRTYYNDDG
+559 T
-570 VTENNNI
+570 I

-588 ASNKTLAKNLT
+588 TSDKELSKNLT
-599 GSNPGNLTKTG
+599 GSSTGNLTKTG
-610 AGTLKLTGSTYDYT
+610 TGTLKLTGSTYDYT
-624 GLTVVEQGTLDA
+624 GLTVVEKGTLDA

-751 NGIDGIDDIKI
+751 NDIDGIDDIKI

-791 STLATDEASVL
+791 STLAADEASVL

-872 AGSLTYGVF
+872 AGNLTYGVF

-998 DLSTGEHLTFDD
+998 DSSTGEHLTFDD

>member
-21 GFVYAPPAFAVDVLI
+21 GFVYAPPAFAEDVLI

-46 TPGTYDLDAEGTTA
+46 TRGTYDLDADYDKD
-60 GTNYGDAEGYKPIT
+60 GTNYGDATNYTPIT
-74 LPTDDIDTFT
+74 DFPEETITIGTFT
-84 VTAGNGGRA
+84 VKAGNGG
-93 EKNGSTGGKGG
+93 ETIDNGSTGGKGG
-104 SISLSAIGNAINNGI
+104 SISLSAIGNIINNGI

-124 SGGDIITNDEFVI
+124 NGGNSYNPSMDE
-137 ITSGSGGDV
+137 
-146 KLTFNNAVTGGV
+146 NVTGG
-158 TATSGSGGDF
+158 A
-168 INEKEQ
+168 
-174 NTLINGNGGNVELTF
+174 
-189 DGAVT
+189 
-194 DGVTATG
+194 
-201 GNGGNIIQTLDDFYE
+201 
-216 ITSGSGGDVT
+216 GGDVT
-226 LTFNNTVS
+226 LTFKNIN
-234 GGVTATGGNSGN
+234 GNITAS
-246 AKSIRGTL
+246 A
-254 SGGNGGNVNLTFMG
+254 GNGGNVKPYINGNLTS
-268 AVTGDIIAKAGNV
+268 GDG
-281 GDAEFNNVGFYSN
+281 GD
-294 FFGGDVNLTFGGT
+294 GGDVILTFNDVVTNNISLKSGT
-307 VRGDIKA
+307 
-314 TAGNGTDLTATRME
+314 NGTEYGVNSTP
-328 NFNGGN
+328 
-334 GGNVELTFKDAV
+334 
-346 TGDITA
+346 
-352 TAGNGGSLNL
+352 GNGGSV
-362 EYITTFSGNNGGNV
+362 TF
-376 NLTFMGAVTG
+376 A
-386 DITATAGNSGKS
+386 
-398 EITDGVQNF
+398 
-407 NGNNGGDVT
+407 
-416 LTFNNNVVT
+416 
-425 DSISLTG
+425 
-432 GINTEGAHSDSKGG
+432 
-446 SVNFTANSISGKTS
+446 ANSISGKKS
-460 ADSSDNTTTS
+460 VDSSSNTTTT
-470 NIDINLTKND
+470 NIDINLTKKD
-480 GDITFDVGTLN
+480 GDITFDVGALN
-491 IDDNTVK
+491 IADNTVK
-498 ITAKDS
+498 ITAKGNIY
-504 TGNTNNVDI
+504 TGIIDEDTE
-513 GKTRDNHIEN
+513 TRKANHIDN
-523 LILTGNGDIDTTD
+523 LILTGNGNIDTTN
-536 ANVIK
+536 ASGIK
-541 IGSLTINDGT
+541 IGQLTIDGGT
-551 VNDTNWAG
+551 IISDSSTGNAWTN
-559 FIDRTYYNDDG
+559 IILRKYS
-570 VTENNNI
+570 NNTI
-577 ALGENGVTFDI
+577 TIGTKGATFNMQS
-588 ASNKTLAKNLT
+588 SNNLT
-599 GSNPGNLTKTG
+599 KSVTGTGNLTKTG
-610 AGTLKLTGSTYDYT
+610 AGTLALTGSTYDYS
-624 GLTVVEQGTLDA
+624 GLTIVEEGTLDA
-636 SASALTASKGL
+636 SASELTNSKGL
-647 TLLGGATFVANNS
+647 TLFGGATFIANTSN
-660 QDWNEKQFVVY
+660 QNWTGTKQNWNNKQFVVY
-671 DNGSDNSATYQ
+671 DNGSDTSAVYT
-682 GNLNA
+682 GDLNA

-693 FIASGDNTNPLLSV
+693 FIANGDNTNPLLSV

-736 IEADGTIDASGLQQG
+736 IEADGTIDASGLQKG
-751 NGIDGIDDIKI
+751 DGIDGIKF

-791 STLATDEASVL
+791 STLATDEASAI
-802 NASMLG
+802 NSGMLG

-822 EGMEAAVRSAQLDN
+822 EGMEAAVRSAKLDN

-872 AGSLTYGVF
+872 AGSMTYGVF

-998 DLSTGEHLTFDD
+998 DLNTGEHLTFDD

-1030 SYYAGLGY
+1030 NYYAGLGY

>member
-1 MRKNLH
+1 M
-7 HKIMLSILAGSLAL
+7 
-21 GFVYAPPAFAVDVLI
+21 
-36 ADTSYTAPDG
+36 
-46 TPGTYDLDAEGTTA
+46 
-60 GTNYGDAEGYKPIT
+60 
-74 LPTDDIDTFT
+74 
-84 VTAGNGGRA
+84 
-93 EKNGSTGGKGG
+93 
-104 SISLSAIGNAINNGI
+104 
-119 SVTAG
+119 
-124 SGGDIITNDEFVI
+124 
-137 ITSGSGGDV
+137 
-146 KLTFNNAVTGGV
+146 
-158 TATSGSGGDF
+158 
-168 INEKEQ
+168 
-174 NTLINGNGGNVELTF
+174 
-189 DGAVT
+189 
-194 DGVTATG
+194 
-201 GNGGNIIQTLDDFYE
+201 
-216 ITSGSGGDVT
+216 
-226 LTFNNTVS
+226 
-234 GGVTATGGNSGN
+234 
-246 AKSIRGTL
+246 
-254 SGGNGGNVNLTFMG
+254 
-268 AVTGDIIAKAGNV
+268 
-281 GDAEFNNVGFYSN
+281 
-294 FFGGDVNLTFGGT
+294 
-307 VRGDIKA
+307 
-314 TAGNGTDLTATRME
+314 
-328 NFNGGN
+328 
-334 GGNVELTFKDAV
+334 
-346 TGDITA
+346 
-352 TAGNGGSLNL
+352 
-362 EYITTFSGNNGGNV
+362 
-376 NLTFMGAVTG
+376 
-386 DITATAGNSGKS
+386 
-398 EITDGVQNF
+398 
-407 NGNNGGDVT
+407 
-416 LTFNNNVVT
+416 
-425 DSISLTG
+425 
-432 GINTEGAHSDSKGG
+432 
-446 SVNFTANSISGKTS
+446 
-460 ADSSDNTTTS
+460 
-470 NIDINLTKND
+470 
-480 GDITFDVGTLN
+480 
-491 IDDNTVK
+491 
-498 ITAKDS
+498 
-504 TGNTNNVDI
+504 
-513 GKTRDNHIEN
+513 
-523 LILTGNGDIDTTD
+523 
-536 ANVIK
+536 
-541 IGSLTINDGT
+541 
-551 VNDTNWAG
+551 
-559 FIDRTYYNDDG
+559 
-570 VTENNNI
+570 
-577 ALGENGVTFDI
+577 
-588 ASNKTLAKNLT
+588 
-599 GSNPGNLTKTG
+599 
-610 AGTLKLTGSTYDYT
+610 
-624 GLTVVEQGTLDA
+624 
-636 SASALTASKGL
+636 
-647 TLLGGATFVANNS
+647 
-660 QDWNEKQFVVY
+660 Y

-736 IEADGTIDASGLQQG
+736 IEADGTIDASGLQKG
-751 NGIDGIDDIKI
+751 DGIDGIKF

-791 STLATDEASVL
+791 STLAADEASVL

-872 AGSLTYGVF
+872 AGNLTYGVF

-957 STDGT
+957 SMDGT

-992 LEGGSA
+992 LQGGSA

>member
-1 MRKNLH
+1 M
-7 HKIMLSILAGSLAL
+7 
-21 GFVYAPPAFAVDVLI
+21 F
-36 ADTSYTAPDG
+36 
-46 TPGTYDLDAEGTTA
+46 
-60 GTNYGDAEGYKPIT
+60 
-74 LPTDDIDTFT
+74 
-84 VTAGNGGRA
+84 
-93 EKNGSTGGKGG
+93 
-104 SISLSAIGNAINNGI
+104 
-119 SVTAG
+119 
-124 SGGDIITNDEFVI
+124 
-137 ITSGSGGDV
+137 
-146 KLTFNNAVTGGV
+146 
-158 TATSGSGGDF
+158 
-168 INEKEQ
+168 
-174 NTLINGNGGNVELTF
+174 
-189 DGAVT
+189 
-194 DGVTATG
+194 
-201 GNGGNIIQTLDDFYE
+201 
-216 ITSGSGGDVT
+216 
-226 LTFNNTVS
+226 
-234 GGVTATGGNSGN
+234 
-246 AKSIRGTL
+246 
-254 SGGNGGNVNLTFMG
+254 
-268 AVTGDIIAKAGNV
+268 
-281 GDAEFNNVGFYSN
+281 
-294 FFGGDVNLTFGGT
+294 
-307 VRGDIKA
+307 
-314 TAGNGTDLTATRME
+314 
-328 NFNGGN
+328 
-334 GGNVELTFKDAV
+334 
-346 TGDITA
+346 
-352 TAGNGGSLNL
+352 
-362 EYITTFSGNNGGNV
+362 
-376 NLTFMGAVTG
+376 
-386 DITATAGNSGKS
+386 
-398 EITDGVQNF
+398 
-407 NGNNGGDVT
+407 
-416 LTFNNNVVT
+416 
-425 DSISLTG
+425 
-432 GINTEGAHSDSKGG
+432 
-446 SVNFTANSISGKTS
+446 
-460 ADSSDNTTTS
+460 
-470 NIDINLTKND
+470 
-480 GDITFDVGTLN
+480 
-491 IDDNTVK
+491 
-498 ITAKDS
+498 
-504 TGNTNNVDI
+504 
-513 GKTRDNHIEN
+513 
-523 LILTGNGDIDTTD
+523 
-536 ANVIK
+536 
-541 IGSLTINDGT
+541 
-551 VNDTNWAG
+551 
-559 FIDRTYYNDDG
+559 
-570 VTENNNI
+570 
-577 ALGENGVTFDI
+577 
-588 ASNKTLAKNLT
+588 
-599 GSNPGNLTKTG
+599 
-610 AGTLKLTGSTYDYT
+610 
-624 GLTVVEQGTLDA
+624 
-636 SASALTASKGL
+636 
-647 TLLGGATFVANNS
+647 GGATFIANTSN
-660 QDWNEKQFVVY
+660 QNWTGTKQNWNNKQFVVY
-671 DNGSDNSATYQ
+671 DNGSDTSAVYT
-682 GNLNA
+682 GDLNA

-751 NGIDGIDDIKI
+751 NDIDGIDDIKI

-791 STLATDEASVL
+791 STLAADEASVL

-872 AGSLTYGVF
+872 AGNLTYGVF

-985 GKLLWAR
+985 GKLLWTR

-998 DLSTGEHLTFDD
+998 DLSTGEHLSFDD

-1030 SYYAGLGY
+1030 NYYAGLGY

-1048 FTNGLALGDED
+1048 FTNGLALGNED

>member
-21 GFVYAPPAFAVDVLI
+21 GFVYAPPAFAEDAVDVEI
-36 ADTSYTAPDG
+36 ADGEEYNLNANYTISG
-46 TPGTYDLDAEGTTA
+46 TDYNDAS
-60 GTNYGDAEGYKPIT
+60 IT
-74 LPTDDIDTFT
+74 LPTGPIGTFT
-84 VTAGNGGRA
+84 VTAGNGG
-93 EKNGSTGGKGG
+93 ETIVNGSTDGKGG
-104 SISLSAIGNAINNGI
+104 SISLSAIGNIINNGI

-124 SGGDIITNDEFVI
+124 NGGKSYYHNIDGN
-137 ITSGSGGDV
+137 
-146 KLTFNNAVTGGV
+146 VTGG
-158 TATSGSGGDF
+158 A
-168 INEKEQ
+168 
-174 NTLINGNGGNVELTF
+174 
-189 DGAVT
+189 
-194 DGVTATG
+194 
-201 GNGGNIIQTLDDFYE
+201 
-216 ITSGSGGDVT
+216 GGDVT
-226 LTFNNTVS
+226 LTFTNVVN
-234 GGVTATGGNSGN
+234 GN
-246 AKSIRGTL
+246 
-254 SGGNGGNVNLTFMG
+254 
-268 AVTGDIIAKAGNV
+268 
-281 GDAEFNNVGFYSN
+281 
-294 FFGGDVNLTFGGT
+294 
-307 VRGDIKA
+307 
-314 TAGNGTDLTATRME
+314 
-328 NFNGGN
+328 
-334 GGNVELTFKDAV
+334 
-346 TGDITA
+346 ITA
-352 TAGNGGSLNL
+352 SAGNGGDI
-362 EYITTFSGNNGGNV
+362 EPYING
-376 NLTFMGAVTG
+376 NLTSG
-386 DITATAGNSGKS
+386 DGG
-398 EITDGVQNF
+398 DG
-407 NGNNGGDVT
+407 GDGGDVI
-416 LTFNNNVVT
+416 LTFNDVVT
-425 DSISLTG
+425 NNISLKSGTNG
-432 GINTEGAHSDSKGG
+432 TEYGANSTPGNGG
-446 SVNFTANSISGKTS
+446 SVTFEAESISGTQS
-460 ADSSDNTTTS
+460 TDNI
-470 NIDINLTKND
+470 NITLNKND
-480 GDITFDVGTLN
+480 GALNFHTNTLN
-491 IDDNTVK
+491 IQNNTVT
-498 ITAKDS
+498 ITANGS
-504 TGNTNNVDI
+504 I
-513 GKTRDNHIEN
+513 GDGQSQDNHIDT
-523 LILTGNGDIDTTD
+523 LLLTGNGNFITNLSNNADITVGKL
-536 ANVIK
+536 A
-541 IGSLTINDGT
+541 INDGT
-551 VNDTNWAG
+551 INDNNWEN
-559 FIDRTYYNDDG
+559 YNNLKT
-570 VTENNNI
+570 TETAAEI
-577 ALGENGVTFDI
+577 GGEGIIFSTDSEI
-588 ASNKTLAKNLT
+588 EWSKGLTDADNLT
-599 GSNPGNLTKTG
+599 TPGNLTKTG
-610 AGTLKLTGSTYDYT
+610 EGTLILDEENGNNTYDYT
-624 GLTVVEQGTLDA
+624 GLTVVEKGTLDA
-636 SASALTASKGL
+636 SASELTNSKGL

-660 QDWNEKQFVVY
+660 QDWKGKQIAVY
-671 DNGSDNSATYQ
+671 DNGSDTSATYQ

-707 TGSADISGSKYNI
+707 TGSADISDSKYNI
-720 GFTGKTT
+720 VFTGKTT

-791 STLATDEASVL
+791 STLATDEASAI
-802 NASMLG
+802 NSGMLG

-822 EGMEAAVRSAQLDN
+822 EGMAAAIRSAQLDN

-842 ALTRSSLDYGAVDVD
+842 ALTRSSLDYGTVDVD

-893 NINGTSLHGEGDTD
+893 NINGTSLHGKGDTD

-923 NGHGYLEASGRVGNA
+923 NGHGYLEASGRIGNA

-992 LEGGSA
+992 LEGSSA

-1019 GRWNYAASDFV
+1019 GSWNYAASDFV

-1038 EYEFDGEASG
+1038 EYEFDGEAKG

>member
-7 HKIMLSILAGSLAL
+7 HKIILSILAGSLAL
-21 GFVYAPPAFAVDVLI
+21 GFVYAPPAFAEDVMI
-36 ADTSYTAPDG
+36 EHGADDG
-46 TPGTYDLDAEGTTA
+46 NGGTYKLDAEDTTA
-60 GTNYGDAEGYKPIT
+60 GTNYGVADIT

-84 VTAGNGGRA
+84 VIAGNGGNI
-93 EKNGSTGGKGG
+93 KNLDAGG
-104 SISLSAIGNAINNGI
+104 N
-119 SVTAG
+119 
-124 SGGDIITNDEFVI
+124 
-137 ITSGSGGDV
+137 
-146 KLTFNNAVTGGV
+146 LT
-158 TATSGSGGDF
+158 D
-168 INEKEQ
+168 
-174 NTLINGNGGNVELTF
+174 GNGGNVTLTF
-189 DGAVT
+189 DKTVT
-194 DGVTATG
+194 GNINATG
-201 GNGGNIIQTLDDFYE
+201 GNGGNIKNLD
-216 ITSGSGGDVT
+216 
-226 LTFNNTVS
+226 
-234 GGVTATGGNSGN
+234 AGGNF
-246 AKSIRGTL
+246 T
-254 SGGNGGNVNLTFMG
+254 GGNGGNV
-268 AVTGDIIAKAGNV
+268 
-281 GDAEFNNVGFYSN
+281 S
-294 FFGGDVNLTFGGT
+294 
-307 VRGDIKA
+307 
-314 TAGNGTDLTATRME
+314 
-328 NFNGGN
+328 
-334 GGNVELTFKDAV
+334 
-346 TGDITA
+346 
-352 TAGNGGSLNL
+352 
-362 EYITTFSGNNGGNV
+362 
-376 NLTFMGAVTG
+376 
-386 DITATAGNSGKS
+386 
-398 EITDGVQNF
+398 
-407 NGNNGGDVT
+407 
-416 LTFNNNVVT
+416 LTFNDVVT

-446 SVNFTANSISGKTS
+446 SVTFTANSISGKKS
-460 ADSSDNTTTS
+460 VDSNSNTT
-470 NIDINLTKND
+470 NIAINLTKND

-491 IDDNTVK
+491 IDNNTVT
-498 ITAKDS
+498 ITA
-504 TGNTNNVDI
+504 TGDINTGIEEGTTQNI
-513 GKTRDNHIEN
+513 KANHIDN
-523 LILTGNGDIDTTD
+523 LILTGNGDFKTVDENGD
-536 ANVIK
+536 K
-541 IGSLTINDGT
+541 INDITVGSLTINDGT
-551 VNDTNWAG
+551 VNDNNWAG

-588 ASNKTLAKNLT
+588 TYDKELSKNLT
-599 GSNPGNLTKTG
+599 GSSTGNLTKTG

-624 GLTVVEQGTLDA
+624 GLTVVEKGTLDA
-636 SASALTASKGL
+636 SAIALTNSKGL
-647 TLLGGATFVANNS
+647 TLLGDTTFKANTS
-660 QDWNEKQFVVY
+660 QDWDGKQLVVY
-671 DNGSDNSATYQ
+671 DNGYDTFSTYQ
-682 GNLNA
+682 GNLKA

-727 FDEGQTLTL
+727 FDEGQALTL
-736 IEADGTIDASGLQQG
+736 IEAGGTIDASGLQKG
-751 NGIDGIDDIKI
+751 DGIDGIDDIKI

-836 NHAVFA
+836 SHAVFA
-842 ALTRSSLDYGAVDVD
+842 ALTRSSLDYGTIDVD

-992 LEGGSA
+992 LEGSSA
-998 DLSTGEHLTFDD
+998 YLSTGEHLTFDD

-1019 GRWNYAASDFV
+1019 GRWNYTASDFV
-1030 SYYAGLGY
+1030 NYYAGLGY
-1038 EYEFDGEASG
+1038 EYEFDGEANG

-1086 LAGFTGE
+1086 LASFTGE

>member
-21 GFVYAPPAFAVDVLI
+21 GFIYAPPAFAEKYVTI
-36 ADTSYTAPDG
+36 EHGADDG
-46 TPGTYDLDAEGTTA
+46 NGGTYKLDAVGTNN
-60 GTNYGDAEGYKPIT
+60 GTNYGDKNGYTSIT
-74 LPTDDIDTFT
+74 LPTGNIDKFT
-84 VTAGNGGRA
+84 VIAGNGGNI
-93 EKNGSTGGKGG
+93 EN
-104 SISLSAIGNAINNGI
+104 SA
-119 SVTAG
+119 
-124 SGGDIITNDEFVI
+124 
-137 ITSGSGGDV
+137 
-146 KLTFNNAVTGGV
+146 
-158 TATSGSGGDF
+158 
-168 INEKEQ
+168 Q
-174 NTLINGNGGNVELTF
+174 GGNL
-189 DGAVT
+189 
-194 DGVTATG
+194 TG
-201 GNGGNIIQTLDDFYE
+201 GNGGN
-216 ITSGSGGDVT
+216 VT
-226 LTFNNTVS
+226 LTFNETV
-234 GGVTATGGNSGN
+234 TDNINATGGKGGN
-246 AKSIRGTL
+246 IEHSDQGRDYT
-254 SGGNGGNVNLTFMG
+254 GGNGGDVILTFNDV
-268 AVTGDIIAKAGNV
+268 VTDNI
-281 GDAEFNNVGFYSN
+281 
-294 FFGGDVNLTFGGT
+294 T
-307 VRGDIKA
+307 A
-314 TAGNGTDLTATRME
+314 TAGNGGNIENSAAGGNLT
-328 NFNGGN
+328 GGN
-334 GGNVELTFKDAV
+334 GGDVILTFNDVVTDNITATAV
-346 TGDITA
+346 NGGNIENSAQGSDYTGGNGGDVILTFNDVVTDNITA
-352 TAGNGGSLNL
+352 TAGNGGSV
-362 EYITTFSGNNGGNV
+362 TF
-376 NLTFMGAVTG
+376 A
-386 DITATAGNSGKS
+386 
-398 EITDGVQNF
+398 
-407 NGNNGGDVT
+407 
-416 LTFNNNVVT
+416 
-425 DSISLTG
+425 
-432 GINTEGAHSDSKGG
+432 
-446 SVNFTANSISGKTS
+446 ANSISGKKS
-460 ADSSDNTTTS
+460 VDSSSNTTTT
-470 NIDINLTKND
+470 NIDINLTKKD

-491 IDDNTVK
+491 IADNTVTIK
-498 ITAKDS
+498 TKNSPNSDVNDNNIVICK
-504 TGNTNNVDI
+504 TG
-513 GKTRDNHIEN
+513 DNHIDT
-523 LILTGNGDIDTTD
+523 LYLTGNGNI
-536 ANVIK
+536 NVGNNIQ
-541 IGSLTINDGT
+541 IGSLTINGGT
-551 VNDTNWAG
+551 INDTNWGNYNNLKTTETAAE
-559 FIDRTYYNDDG
+559 IDGKGIIFSTDSEIEWSKGLTD
-570 VTENNNI
+570 
-577 ALGENGVTFDI
+577 AD
-588 ASNKTLAKNLT
+588 NLT
-599 GSNPGNLTKTG
+599 TPGNLIKTG
-610 AGTLKLTGSTYDYT
+610 AGTLKLTGSPYDYT
-624 GLTVVEQGTLDA
+624 GLTVVEKGTLDA

-647 TLLGGATFVANNS
+647 TLLGDATFVANNS
-660 QDWNEKQFVVY
+660 QYWNGKQIAVY

-682 GNLNA
+682 GNLSA

-707 TGSADISGSKYNI
+707 TGSADISDSKYNI
-720 GFTGKTT
+720 VFTGKTT

-836 NHAVFA
+836 SHAVFA
-842 ALTRSSLDYGAVDVD
+842 ALTRSSLDYGTIDVD

-992 LEGGSA
+992 LEGGSG
-998 DLSTGEHLTFDD
+998 DLSTGEHLSFDD

-1019 GRWNYAASDFV
+1019 GRWNYAASDFIN
-1030 SYYAGLGY
+1030 YYAGLGY
-1038 EYEFDGEASG
+1038 EYEFDGKASG

>member
-21 GFVYAPPAFAVDVLI
+21 GFVYTPSALADDVMI
-36 ADTSYTAPDG
+36 ADGEEYTAPDE
-46 TPGTYDLDAEGTTA
+46 TQGTYNLDADGTNP
-60 GTNYGDAEGYKPIT
+60 GTNYNNTSIT
-74 LPTDDIDTFT
+74 LPTGPIDKFT
-84 VTAGNGGRA
+84 VTAGDGGNIEISA
-93 EKNGSTGGKGG
+93 YGGNLTG
-104 SISLSAIGNAINNGI
+104 
-119 SVTAG
+119 
-124 SGGDIITNDEFVI
+124 
-137 ITSGSGGDV
+137 
-146 KLTFNNAVTGGV
+146 
-158 TATSGSGGDF
+158 
-168 INEKEQ
+168 
-174 NTLINGNGGNVELTF
+174 GNGGNVTLTF
-189 DGAVT
+189 NETVT
-194 DGVTATG
+194 DNITATG
-201 GNGGNIIQTLDDFYE
+201 GNGGNIENSAY
-216 ITSGSGGDVT
+216 GGNLTGGNGGIVT
-226 LTFNNTVS
+226 LTFDKTVT
-234 GGVTATGGNSGN
+234 GNITATGGNGSNIEILAYGGN
-246 AKSIRGTL
+246 LT
-254 SGGNGGNVNLTFMG
+254 GGNGGNVTLTFNETVTGNINATGSDGGSIEISAYGGNLT
-268 AVTGDIIAKAGNV
+268 
-281 GDAEFNNVGFYSN
+281 
-294 FFGGDVNLTFGGT
+294 
-307 VRGDIKA
+307 
-314 TAGNGTDLTATRME
+314 
-328 NFNGGN
+328 GGN
-334 GGNVELTFKDAV
+334 GGNA
-346 TGDITA
+346 
-352 TAGNGGSLNL
+352 
-362 EYITTFSGNNGGNV
+362 
-376 NLTFMGAVTG
+376 
-386 DITATAGNSGKS
+386 
-398 EITDGVQNF
+398 
-407 NGNNGGDVT
+407 T
-416 LTFNNNVVT
+416 LTFNDIVVT
-425 DSISLTG
+425 DNISLTSG
-432 GINTEGAHSDSKGG
+432 TNGTRNGANSTPGNGG
-446 SVNFTANSISGKTS
+446 SVNFTANSISGKKS
-460 ADSSDNTTTS
+460 VDSSSNTTT

-498 ITAKDS
+498 ITVEDNSSNSNNNGENNIVIAK
-504 TGNTNNVDI
+504 TGQ
-513 GKTRDNHIEN
+513 NHIDN
-523 LILTGNGDIDTTD
+523 LILTGNGDFKTID
-536 ANVIK
+536 ANRNQINDITV
-541 IGSLTINDGT
+541 GSLTIDGA
-551 VNDTNWAG
+551 VISDN
-559 FIDRTYYNDDG
+559 
-570 VTENNNI
+570 TENNKNNNWDNIIGRTYTTDNDNI

-610 AGTLKLTGSTYDYT
+610 TGTLALTGSTYDYS

-660 QDWNEKQFVVY
+660 QNWNEKQFVVY

-687 QNSNLY
+687 KNSNLY

-751 NGIDGIDDIKI
+751 NDIDGIDDIKI

-791 STLATDEASVL
+791 STLAADEASVL

-872 AGSLTYGVF
+872 AGNLTYGVF

-992 LEGGSA
+992 LEGASA

-1019 GRWNYAASDFV
+1019 GRWNYTASDFV

>member
-21 GFVYAPPAFAVDVLI
+21 GFIYAPPAFAENVTI
-36 ADTSYTAPDG
+36 KHGAEYTALDG
-46 TPGTYDLDAEGTTA
+46 NTGIYDLNAEGTNN
-60 GTNYGDAEGYKPIT
+60 GTNYNDTSIS
-74 LPTDDIDTFT
+74 LPTGPIDKFT
-84 VTAGNGGRA
+84 VLAGFGGYTAI
-93 EKNGSTGGKGG
+93 SHDSTVTGGDGG
-104 SISLSAIGNAINNGI
+104 SISLSEIKNAIINGV

-124 SGGDIITNDEFVI
+124 NGSNSVDTYTASRYGHNGGA
-137 ITSGSGGDV
+137 GGDV
-146 KLTFNNAVTGGV
+146 TLTFTNVVNGNITAEAGNGGNTFIHYGLDDYTGGAGGDVELTFNVVNGNITAEAGYGGYIYNYSNNGNLTG
-158 TATSGSGGDF
+158 
-168 INEKEQ
+168 
-174 NTLINGNGGNVELTF
+174 GNGGNVTLIFEKT
-189 DGAVT
+189 VT
-194 DGVTATG
+194 GNINATG
-201 GNGGNIIQTLDDFYE
+201 GNGGNIANSA
-216 ITSGSGGDVT
+216 SGMN
-226 LTFNNTVS
+226 LT
-234 GGVTATGGNSGN
+234 
-246 AKSIRGTL
+246 
-254 SGGNGGNVNLTFMG
+254 GGNGGNVTLTFKD
-268 AVTGDIIAKAGNV
+268 VVNGN
-281 GDAEFNNVGFYSN
+281 
-294 FFGGDVNLTFGGT
+294 
-307 VRGDIKA
+307 I
-314 TAGNGTDLTATRME
+314 TAAA
-328 NFNGGN
+328 GN
-334 GGNVELTFKDAV
+334 GGNIGANISSADA
-346 TGDITA
+346 TGGD
-352 TAGNGGSLNL
+352 
-362 EYITTFSGNNGGNV
+362 GGN
-376 NLTFMGAVTG
+376 
-386 DITATAGNSGKS
+386 
-398 EITDGVQNF
+398 
-407 NGNNGGDVT
+407 VT
-416 LTFNNNVVT
+416 LTFTNVVT
-425 DSISLTG
+425 DSISLTSG
-432 GINTEGAHSDSKGG
+432 TNGVLIGTGYNCTPGNGG
-446 SVNFTANSISGKTS
+446 SVTFEADTIKASSSNSQLLIRF
-460 ADSSDNTTTS
+460 N
-470 NIDINLTKND
+470 KND
-480 GDITFDVGTLN
+480 GDIKFTANTLEVQNGTVIIAGSCTPADGSNNHINTLLLTGSGN
-491 IDDNTVK
+491 IDVSDN
-498 ITAKDS
+498 
-504 TGNTNNVDI
+504 
-513 GKTRDNHIEN
+513 
-523 LILTGNGDIDTTD
+523 
-536 ANVIK
+536 IK
-541 IGSLTINDGT
+541 IGSLTIDGGT
-551 VNDTNWAG
+551 IVSDARTTNVWKNIIGRDYTTKTITIGTKGAT
-559 FIDRTYYNDDG
+559 FNIVDSDRTNILTKS
-570 VTENNNI
+570 VTG
-577 ALGENGVTFDI
+577 A
-588 ASNKTLAKNLT
+588 
-599 GSNPGNLTKTG
+599 GNLTKTG
-610 AGTLKLTGSTYDYT
+610 AGTLELTGSTYDYT
-624 GLTVVEQGTLDA
+624 GLTVVEKGTLDA
-636 SASALTASKGL
+636 SAIALTASKGL

-660 QDWNEKQFVVY
+660 QDWKEKQFVVY
-671 DNGSDNSATYQ
+671 DNSSDNSATYQ

-693 FIASGDNTNPLLSV
+693 FIASGDNTNPLLKV
-707 TGSADISGSKYNI
+707 INNGTDNNGNVNIAGSNYNI

-751 NGIDGIDDIKI
+751 NGIDGINGIKF

-808 GLAFNLQGADLIAR
+808 TLAFNLQGADLIAR

-842 ALTRSSLDYGAVDVD
+842 ALTRSNLDYGTIDVD

-862 AGLAWRSTTG
+862 AGLAWRSTTD

-957 STDGT
+957 STDAT

-1019 GRWNYAASDFV
+1019 GRWNYTASDFV

-1038 EYEFDGEASG
+1038 EYEFDGEAKG

>member
-1 MRKNLH
+1 MRKNLQN
-7 HKIMLSILAGSLAL
+7 KIMLSILAGSLAL
-21 GFVYAPPAFAVDVLI
+21 GFVYAPPAFAEEEVTIEHGGTYNLD
-36 ADTSYTAPDG
+36 ADG
-46 TPGTYDLDAEGTTA
+46 TNN
-60 GTNYGDAEGYKPIT
+60 GTNYGDADGYTSIT
-74 LPTDDIDTFT
+74 LPTGPIDKFT
-84 VTAGNGGRA
+84 VTAGNGGNI
-93 EKNGSTGGKGG
+93 EN
-104 SISLSAIGNAINNGI
+104 SAQGRNY
-119 SVTAG
+119 
-124 SGGDIITNDEFVI
+124 
-137 ITSGSGGDV
+137 
-146 KLTFNNAVTGGV
+146 
-158 TATSGSGGDF
+158 
-168 INEKEQ
+168 
-174 NTLINGNGGNVELTF
+174 
-189 DGAVT
+189 
-194 DGVTATG
+194 TG
-201 GNGGNIIQTLDDFYE
+201 GNGGN
-216 ITSGSGGDVT
+216 VT
-226 LTFNNTVS
+226 LTFNETVT
-234 GGVTATGGNSGN
+234 GIINATAGNGGNIENSDAGGN
-246 AKSIRGTL
+246 YT
-254 SGGNGGNVNLTFMG
+254 GGNGGNVTLTFNET
-268 AVTGDIIAKAGNV
+268 VTDN
-281 GDAEFNNVGFYSN
+281 
-294 FFGGDVNLTFGGT
+294 
-307 VRGDIKA
+307 
-314 TAGNGTDLTATRME
+314 
-328 NFNGGN
+328 
-334 GGNVELTFKDAV
+334 
-346 TGDITA
+346 ITA
-352 TAGNGGSLNL
+352 TAGNGGNIKNSAQGSD
-362 EYITTFSGNNGGNV
+362 YTGGNGGDV
-376 NLTFMGAVTG
+376 ILTFNDVVT
-386 DITATAGNSGKS
+386 DNITATAGNG
-398 EITDGVQNF
+398 
-407 NGNNGGDVT
+407 GNIKNSAQGSDYTGGNGGDVI
-416 LTFNNNVVT
+416 LTFNNVVFT
-425 DSISLTG
+425 ESISLTSG
-432 GINTEGAHSDSKGG
+432 TNGVLEGTYYNCTPGNGG
-446 SVNFTANSISGKTS
+446 SVNFTAESISGMQST
-460 ADSSDNTTTS
+460 DNI
-470 NIDINLTKND
+470 NITLNKND
-480 GDITFDVGTLN
+480 GALNFHTNTLN
-491 IDDNTVK
+491 IQNNTVT
-498 ITAKDS
+498 ITAN
-504 TGNTNNVDI
+504 GYI
-513 GKTRDNHIEN
+513 GDGQSQDNHIDT
-523 LILTGNGDIDTTD
+523 LLLTGNGNFITKLSNNADITVGKLAID
-536 ANVIK
+536 
-541 IGSLTINDGT
+541 GGT
-551 VNDTNWAG
+551 VNDANWDSIIERNYRDPYAA
-559 FIDRTYYNDDG
+559 
-570 VTENNNI
+570 NI
-577 ALGENGVTFDI
+577 TLGANGVTFDI

-599 GSNPGNLTKTG
+599 GSNLGNLTKTG
-610 AGTLKLTGSTYDYT
+610 AGTLKLTGNTYDYS
-624 GLTVVEQGTLDA
+624 GLTVVEKGTLDA

-647 TLLGGATFVANNS
+647 TLLGDTIFKANSTQN
-660 QDWNEKQFVVY
+660 WNRKQIAVY
-671 DNGSDNSATYQ
+671 DNGSDKSATYQ

-687 QNSNLY
+687 QYSNLY

-751 NGIDGIDDIKI
+751 NDIDGIDDIKI

-791 STLATDEASVL
+791 STLATDEASAI
-802 NASMLG
+802 NSGMLG

-872 AGSLTYGVF
+872 AGSMTYGVF
-881 AEHGDGSYDTYA
+881 AEHGEGSYDTYA

-951 GRAASY
+951 ERAASY

>member
-21 GFVYAPPAFAVDVLI
+21 GFVYAPPAFAEDVLI

-46 TPGTYDLDAEGTTA
+46 TRGTYDLDADYDKD
-60 GTNYGDAEGYKPIT
+60 GTNYGDATNYTPIT
-74 LPTDDIDTFT
+74 DFPEETITIGTFT
-84 VTAGNGGRA
+84 VKAGNGG
-93 EKNGSTGGKGG
+93 ETIDNGSTGGKGG
-104 SISLSAIGNAINNGI
+104 SISLSAIGNIINNGI

-124 SGGDIITNDEFVI
+124 NGGESYYYSIDGNVT
-137 ITSGSGGDV
+137 GGAGGDV
-146 KLTFNNAVTGGV
+146 KLAFTNVV
-158 TATSGSGGDF
+158 
-168 INEKEQ
+168 
-174 NTLINGNGGNVELTF
+174 NGNI
-189 DGAVT
+189 
-194 DGVTATG
+194 TASA
-201 GNGGNIIQTLDDFYE
+201 GNGGNIEPYINGNL
-216 ITSGSGGDVT
+216 TSGDGGDGGDVT
-226 LTFNNTVS
+226 LTFNDIVVTDNISLTS
-234 GGVTATGGNSGN
+234 GT
-246 AKSIRGTL
+246 
-254 SGGNGGNVNLTFMG
+254 
-268 AVTGDIIAKAGNV
+268 
-281 GDAEFNNVGFYSN
+281 
-294 FFGGDVNLTFGGT
+294 
-307 VRGDIKA
+307 
-314 TAGNGTDLTATRME
+314 NGTEYGANSTP
-328 NFNGGN
+328 
-334 GGNVELTFKDAV
+334 
-346 TGDITA
+346 
-352 TAGNGGSLNL
+352 GNGGS
-362 EYITTFSGNNGGNV
+362 
-376 NLTFMGAVTG
+376 VT
-386 DITATAGNSGKS
+386 
-398 EITDGVQNF
+398 
-407 NGNNGGDVT
+407 
-416 LTFNNNVVT
+416 
-425 DSISLTG
+425 
-432 GINTEGAHSDSKGG
+432 
-446 SVNFTANSISGKTS
+446 FTANSISGKKS
-460 ADSSDNTTTS
+460 VDSSSNTTTGD
-470 NIDINLTKND
+470 IDIELTKND

-491 IDDNTVK
+491 IADNTVK

-513 GKTRDNHIEN
+513 GKTDDNHIDN

-536 ANVIK
+536 ASGIK
-541 IGSLTINDGT
+541 IGQLTIDGGEI
-551 VNDTNWAG
+551 NDTNWVG
-559 FIDRTYYNDDG
+559 FHERAYGNDIFNI
-570 VTENNNI
+570 EN
-577 ALGENGVTFDI
+577 GGVTFNI
-588 ASNKTLAKNLT
+588 NNSQNLKHGLT
-599 GSNPGNLTKTG
+599 GKGGLTKTG
-610 AGTLKLTGSTYDYT
+610 NGTLELAKGTPGINFDYEGIT
-624 GLTVVEQGTLDA
+624 TITQGTIDA
-636 SASALTASKGL
+636 SATTSTLSKSAGL
-647 TLLGGATFVANNS
+647 TLYGGATFVANNS
-660 QDWNEKQFVVY
+660 QDWNGKQIAVY

-687 QNSNLY
+687 QYSNLY
-693 FIASGDNTNPLLSV
+693 FIASGDNTNPLLKVINNGTDNNGNVNIAGSNYNLGL
-707 TGSADISGSKYNI
+707 TGDKFLDIGSK
-720 GFTGKTT
+720 
-727 FDEGQTLTL
+727 LTL
-736 IEADGTIDASGLQQG
+736 IEADGTINADNLEPGSG
-751 NGIDGIDDIKI
+751 IKV
-762 GSTITQS
+762 GSTIKQD
-769 ITDVTTVPEV
+769 ITTNVEV
-779 ASNGSKLIATLG
+779 SVDDSGSTEKLIATVNG
-791 STLATDEASVL
+791 ALATDEASAI
-802 NASMLG
+802 NTGMLG

-822 EGMEAAVRSAQLDN
+822 EGMEAAIRSAQLDN

-913 LARMDFNGSE
+913 LARMDFNGSK

-938 DTDYTNSGLRDAY
+938 DTDYTNSGLRDTY

-985 GKLLWAR
+985 GKLLWTR

>member
-21 GFVYAPPAFAVDVLI
+21 GFIYAPPAFAEEDVTI
-36 ADTSYTAPDG
+36 ADGKTYTAPDG
-46 TPGTYDLDAEGTTA
+46 TQGTYNLDAEGTTA
-60 GTNYGDAEGYKPIT
+60 GTNYGDADGYTSIT
-74 LPTDDIDTFT
+74 LPTGPIDKFT
-84 VTAGNGGRA
+84 VIAGDGGYTAISH
-93 EKNGSTGGKGG
+93 GSTVTGGDGG
-104 SISLSAIGNAINNGI
+104 SISLSAIGNAINKGVSI
-119 SVTAG
+119 TAG
-124 SGGDIITNDEFVI
+124 NGGDSDYYKINEY
-137 ITSGSGGDV
+137 
-146 KLTFNNAVTGGV
+146 VTGG
-158 TATSGSGGDF
+158 A
-168 INEKEQ
+168 
-174 NTLINGNGGNVELTF
+174 
-189 DGAVT
+189 
-194 DGVTATG
+194 
-201 GNGGNIIQTLDDFYE
+201 
-216 ITSGSGGDVT
+216 GGDVT
-226 LTFNNTVS
+226 LTFKNVNGNITAS
-234 GGVTATGGNSGN
+234 AGNGGYIYATYDSNGNLTGG
-246 AKSIRGTL
+246 K
-254 SGGNGGNVNLTFMG
+254 GGNVKLAFTNVVNGNITADAGNGGTILSHSTNGNSTSGAGGNVNLTFTN
-268 AVTGDIIAKAGNV
+268 VVNGN
-281 GDAEFNNVGFYSN
+281 
-294 FFGGDVNLTFGGT
+294 
-307 VRGDIKA
+307 
-314 TAGNGTDLTATRME
+314 
-328 NFNGGN
+328 
-334 GGNVELTFKDAV
+334 
-346 TGDITA
+346 ITA
-352 TAGNGGSLNL
+352 DAGNGGFIRCYSTN
-362 EYITTFSGNNGGNV
+362 GNSTGGKGGNV
-376 NLTFMGAVTG
+376 KLAFTNVVNGN
-386 DITATAGNSGKS
+386 ITADAGNGGTIFASISSGNA
-398 EITDGVQNF
+398 IG
-407 NGNNGGDVT
+407 GNGGDVT
-416 LTFNNNVVT
+416 LTFNDVVVT
-425 DSISLTG
+425 DSISLTSG
-432 GINTEGAHSDSKGG
+432 TNGTGNGANSTPGKGG
-446 SVNFTANSISGKTS
+446 SVNFTAESISGTQS
-460 ADSSDNTTTS
+460 TDNI
-470 NIDINLTKND
+470 NITLNKN
-480 GDITFDVGTLN
+480 VGALNFHTNTLN
-491 IDDNTVK
+491 IQNNTVT
-498 ITAKDS
+498 ITANGS
-504 TGNTNNVDI
+504 I
-513 GKTRDNHIEN
+513 GDGQSQDNHIDT
-523 LILTGNGDIDTTD
+523 LLLTGNGNFITNLSNNANITVGKLAID
-536 ANVIK
+536 
-541 IGSLTINDGT
+541 GGT
-551 VNDTNWAG
+551 VNDANWDSIIERNYRDPYAA
-559 FIDRTYYNDDG
+559 
-570 VTENNNI
+570 NI
-577 ALGENGVTFDI
+577 TLGANGVTFDI

-624 GLTVVEQGTLDA
+624 GLTVVEKGTLDA

-647 TLLGGATFVANNS
+647 TLLGDTIFKANSTQN
-660 QDWNEKQFVVY
+660 WNRKQIAVY
-671 DNGSDNSATYQ
+671 DNGSNQYATYQ
-682 GNLNA
+682 GNLTA
-687 QNSNLY
+687 TNSNLY

-720 GFTGKTT
+720 VFTGKTT

-802 NASMLG
+802 NTGMLG

-822 EGMEAAVRSAQLDN
+822 EGMEAAIRSAQLDN

-872 AGSLTYGVF
+872 AGNLTYGVF

-913 LARMDFNGSE
+913 LARMDFKGSK

-998 DLSTGEHLTFDD
+998 DLSTDEHLTFDD

-1030 SYYAGLGY
+1030 NYYAGLGY

>member
-1 MRKNLH
+1 MRKNLQN
-7 HKIMLSILAGSLAL
+7 KIMLSILAGSLAL
-21 GFVYAPPAFAVDVLI
+21 GFVYAPPAFAEEDVTIEHGGTYNLD
-36 ADTSYTAPDG
+36 ADG
-46 TPGTYDLDAEGTTA
+46 TNN
-60 GTNYGDAEGYKPIT
+60 GTNYGDADGYTSIT
-74 LPTDDIDTFT
+74 LPTGPIDKFT
-84 VTAGNGGRA
+84 VTAGNGGNIENSA
-93 EKNGSTGGKGG
+93 QGSNYTG
-104 SISLSAIGNAINNGI
+104 
-119 SVTAG
+119 
-124 SGGDIITNDEFVI
+124 
-137 ITSGSGGDV
+137 
-146 KLTFNNAVTGGV
+146 
-158 TATSGSGGDF
+158 
-168 INEKEQ
+168 
-174 NTLINGNGGNVELTF
+174 GNGGNVTLTF
-189 DGAVT
+189 NETVT
-194 DGVTATG
+194 GIINATG
-201 GNGGNIIQTLDDFYE
+201 GNGGNIE
-216 ITSGSGGDVT
+216 NSEAGGNYTGGNGGIVT
-226 LTFNNTVS
+226 LTFDKTVT
-234 GGVTATGGNSGN
+234 GNINATGGNGGN
-246 AKSIRGTL
+246 IKNSVQGSNYTGGNGGDVILTFDKTVTGNINATGGNGGNIENSVQGSNYT
-254 SGGNGGNVNLTFMG
+254 GGNGGNV
-268 AVTGDIIAKAGNV
+268 
-281 GDAEFNNVGFYSN
+281 
-294 FFGGDVNLTFGGT
+294 
-307 VRGDIKA
+307 
-314 TAGNGTDLTATRME
+314 
-328 NFNGGN
+328 
-334 GGNVELTFKDAV
+334 
-346 TGDITA
+346 
-352 TAGNGGSLNL
+352 
-362 EYITTFSGNNGGNV
+362 
-376 NLTFMGAVTG
+376 
-386 DITATAGNSGKS
+386 
-398 EITDGVQNF
+398 
-407 NGNNGGDVT
+407 T
-416 LTFNNNVVT
+416 LTFTNVVT
-425 DSISLTG
+425 DSISLTSG
-432 GINTEGAHSDSKGG
+432 MKGVLIGTGYNCTPGNGG
-446 SVNFTANSISGKTS
+446 SVNFTAESISGTQS
-460 ADSSDNTTTS
+460 TDNI
-470 NIDINLTKND
+470 NITLNKND
-480 GDITFDVGTLN
+480 GALNFHTNTLN
-491 IDDNTVK
+491 IQNNTVT
-498 ITAKDS
+498 ITANGS
-504 TGNTNNVDI
+504 I
-513 GKTRDNHIEN
+513 GDGQSQDNHIDT
-523 LILTGNGDIDTTD
+523 LLLTGNGNFITNLSNSADITVGKLAID
-536 ANVIK
+536 
-541 IGSLTINDGT
+541 GGT
-551 VNDTNWAG
+551 VNDANWDSIIERNYRDPYAA
-559 FIDRTYYNDDG
+559 
-570 VTENNNI
+570 NI
-577 ALGENGVTFDI
+577 TLGANGVTFDI

-599 GSNPGNLTKTG
+599 GSNLGNLTKTG
-610 AGTLKLTGSTYDYT
+610 AGTLKLTGNTYDYS
-624 GLTVVEQGTLDA
+624 GLTVVEKGTLDA

-647 TLLGGATFVANNS
+647 TLLGDTIFKANSTQN
-660 QDWNEKQFVVY
+660 WNRKQIAVY
-671 DNGSDNSATYQ
+671 DNGSDQYATYQ
-682 GNLNA
+682 GNLTA
-687 QNSNLY
+687 TNSNFY

-707 TGSADISGSKYNI
+707 TGSADISASKYNI
-720 GFTGKTT
+720 VFTVKTT

-751 NGIDGIDDIKI
+751 NDIDGIDDIKI

-802 NASMLG
+802 NTGMLG

-842 ALTRSSLDYGAVDVD
+842 ALTRSSLDYGTVDVD

-872 AGSLTYGVF
+872 AGSLTYGIF

-923 NGHGYLEASGRVGNA
+923 NGHGYLEASGRIGNA

-951 GRAASY
+951 WRAASY

-1030 SYYAGLGY
+1030 NYYAGLGY

>member
-21 GFVYAPPAFAVDVLI
+21 GFVYAPPAFAEDVLI

-46 TPGTYDLDAEGTTA
+46 TQGTYDLDADGTNN

-84 VTAGNGGRA
+84 VTAGKGGTA
-93 EKNGSTGGKGG
+93 ITSWSTGGNGG
-104 SISLSAIGNAINNGI
+104 SISLSAIGNIINNGI

-124 SGGDIITNDEFVI
+124 NGGKSYYHSEDENV
-137 ITSGSGGDV
+137 TGGAGGDV
-146 KLTFNNAVTGGV
+146 TLTFTNVV
-158 TATSGSGGDF
+158 
-168 INEKEQ
+168 
-174 NTLINGNGGNVELTF
+174 NGNI
-189 DGAVT
+189 
-194 DGVTATG
+194 TASA
-201 GNGGNIIQTLDDFYE
+201 GNGGNIEPYINGNL
-216 ITSGSGGDVT
+216 TSGDGGDGGDVT
-226 LTFNNTVS
+226 LTFN
-234 GGVTATGGNSGN
+234 
-246 AKSIRGTL
+246 
-254 SGGNGGNVNLTFMG
+254 
-268 AVTGDIIAKAGNV
+268 DI
-281 GDAEFNNVGFYSN
+281 
-294 FFGGDVNLTFGGT
+294 
-307 VRGDIKA
+307 
-314 TAGNGTDLTATRME
+314 
-328 NFNGGN
+328 
-334 GGNVELTFKDAV
+334 
-346 TGDITA
+346 
-352 TAGNGGSLNL
+352 
-362 EYITTFSGNNGGNV
+362 
-376 NLTFMGAVTG
+376 
-386 DITATAGNSGKS
+386 
-398 EITDGVQNF
+398 
-407 NGNNGGDVT
+407 
-416 LTFNNNVVT
+416 VVT
-425 DSISLTG
+425 DSISLTSG
-432 GINTEGAHSDSKGG
+432 MNGTGNGANSTPGNGG
-446 SVNFTANSISGKTS
+446 SVNFTANSISGKKS
-460 ADSSDNTTTS
+460 VDSSSNTTT

-498 ITAKDS
+498 ITVEDNSSNSNNNGENNIVIAK
-504 TGNTNNVDI
+504 TGQ
-513 GKTRDNHIEN
+513 NHIDN
-523 LILTGNGDIDTTD
+523 LILTGSGDFKTVDENGDKIDDIT
-536 ANVIK
+536 V
-541 IGSLTINDGT
+541 GRLTIDGGT

-588 ASNKTLAKNLT
+588 TSDKTLAKNLT
-599 GSNPGNLTKTG
+599 GNNTGNLTKTG
-610 AGTLKLTGSTYDYT
+610 AGTLALTGSTYDYS

-636 SASALTASKGL
+636 SASTLASSKGL
-647 TLLGGATFVANNS
+647 TLLGDTTFKANTS
-660 QDWNEKQFVVY
+660 QDWDGKQIAVY

-791 STLATDEASVL
+791 STLAADEASVL

-822 EGMEAAVRSAQLDN
+822 EGMEAAIRSAQLDN

-872 AGSLTYGVF
+872 AGSLTYGFF